1 MPKLWLA
8 KPDKKIIQRLNGIE
22 NLQGTFNY
30 MNQNQITF
38 DVNSHIF
45 DEMTQEQKK
54 NPAIHKVKNK
64 YLIKFVYNG
73 QEDWFVINN
82 KSEQAQEKDYI
93 SITAD
98 YIGKELDT
106 KRIGDIEEIG
116 ITIESLFN
124 KFLPVVALN
133 WSVRHIDPKLAKV
146 KREYNLSDASVSSL
160 IEAVCEQTDAVVV
173 FHNFDRQLS
182 FIHRDNA
189 GKFKGLKV
197 KESTYL
203 KSFTD
208 TQNSADLVTRLYLM
222 GKDGLTINGINPA
235 GTSYIEDFSYFMKP
249 FERDSNR
256 RVIRH
261 SDYMSDALCH
271 ALLDYQEYFSNRQG
285 DYEKLSEDYEKLL
298 KEQLEEDFKL
308 SEISATLSN
317 LEERI
322 EVLKPRGG
330 YTEKRVRGNTSFNMM
345 YNTYYMMTIQNKG
358 SLARITV
365 EGKEYMVSP
374 NEYAYIK
381 IKTPSQVDV
390 GEATLSYP
398 VNILASNPNLVIGLS
413 TSSEEDF
420 KEEDVK
426 ELDKKYNVYKYRELY
441 ATQYAIVTA
450 VEKRVEIYNQNR
462 KDINDSLSVQ
472 SFFTP
477 ELLAERENFI
487 NDGMWREEN
496 HTDAKELLEDGRKQ
510 LAEKN
515 NVVRTTQVDIID
527 FVQSLEEE
535 DQKNW
540 DKLVAGD
547 KIRFSNDTYESNLE
561 AFISELS
568 ISFDENDVTLT
579 LSDVIDLS
587 DKSKGVANQLA
598 GFMSTA
604 NQVNKQ
610 KSQIDENAGK
620 TNEVLALL
628 EAEWDANKRRIL
640 AGNETVDIGAHGIKI
655 TSPTHPNEML
665 MAVAGVIAISDD
677 YGETFKQAINTRGVV
692 AERLIGKVILGTE
705 LVMENNSGT
714 MRFDDEGVRINA
726 SNFHLIADDGE
737 NYFDNLLKGIEQE
750 FVTYEEKIKEDIK
763 HQKESFESELADVS
777 KGLTEYTN
785 NLLDALADG
794 VLTAREIDMLKM
806 QMHMLEADYAQV
818 RRRVLPL
825 IQSTDVDPVLQYQL
839 YSRFYTFEDDY
850 RQLVDFIN
858 KLDKPQEIPI
868 NTIKKIKILLQRFK
882 PAIEEL
888 IGLVENTLEESQ
900 RNQIANAEYNSRTFS
915 ENLMVDLEDELSD
928 LNNALEGFDLSFKGA
943 LADGVLDMIERSQIS
958 DAMMR
963 MKSEKSDVDNRYVY
977 LSVHENIKNTSQLT
991 TLQNAK
997 RDYDTS
1003 FNTLINRINYI
1014 LAREKITV
1022 EMIEDYKT
1030 AYTEFTAAM
1039 VRYSAIYE
1047 ESLEYVQNRYA
1058 DTKAGEAQKYA
1069 DGLKLEV
1076 DADIKDV
1083 SDNVTAFAEDVYGA
1097 FKDGI
1102 ITEQERNRL
1111 DIHRKMLEKEKSDVI
1126 ERYNTIITSR
1136 YLQGFF
1142 DTEKLV
1148 QARALYG
1155 EVHADLLLQIE
1166 LAMMDDEITKE
1177 EADTAVR
1184 LFEEYVERLTEFS
1197 VQLEL
1202 AIAAIGHSKAVWQ
1215 TEEELKNYISVSVF
1229 NDEIAQMQATLDGH
1243 IMTWY
1248 YDYEPTLNNIPAKDW
1263 TTTEEK
1269 NAHVGDLFYHET
1281 EGFAYRF
1288 MKSGSTYKWEL
1299 IKDTEV
1305 TKALQD
1311 AQHALD
1317 LADDKRRVFVTTPKA
1332 PYDIGDLWIMGD
1344 GELMRARTARKESE
1358 SYSENDWIKATKYT
1372 DDTKAN
1378 AVENQLNIFQKNVNA
1393 ELEDLEDAYEAFKKT
1408 VEGAFRDGIIED
1420 YELKILLSQAQSLD
1434 REKADVDALYN
1445 QLLNRAD
1452 LTSSERST
1460 LVSKYNSFSST
1471 HQSLVSGIR
1480 LAIEDGKIS
1489 DEELEA
1495 VTIALENYP
1504 QALKD
1509 IREYLHKLINDVI
1522 TRVSEKADGALEG
1535 VKRFDTWKS
1544 SSFEVDSEKIATRV
1558 GESSWETKWFPEV
1571 NDKLTDIGSEN
1582 LIPYSSAQGIV
1593 DNWTTV
1599 EQGAER
1605 RTILTKPTSG
1615 TPAYQ
1620 NTARVYSSSVLADQ
1634 YFGVRSPRFPR
1645 DIIEGETYT
1654 LSLKTTNIA
1663 SAYDDM
1669 RYTYLMREGHSGT
1682 NQSLFSLKEWK
1693 STPITRPD
1701 GVSATLHTVTFKANF
1716 SGGAGIMIAT
1726 RSSSNVA
1733 AQFHLYE
1740 PMLVQGSVAPQWS
1753 ESPQDK
1759 VEVLNTEIKS
1769 NYSTTKQTK
1778 ELLGSYV
1785 TSTEMKGNLDKIAT
1799 YASSYSVGKGSAEFL
1814 REANG
1819 SVFDDAFSYEVTA
1832 HTPSVSDSLLVTVL
1846 NSKGKGKG
1854 WDVETLEEKGT
1865 TGSHPRIYFSGSY
1878 PAVTKWS
1885 TTTKSEVQVV
1895 YTKYAGSFTN
1905 LSKTNSMIEQK
1916 ADVITSRV
1924 ANIASNRPNIV
1935 PYTDFTV
1942 DSDKWGSTGK
1952 DSWYALNSST
1962 KLSLSWDNYLLGNN
1976 DSTATASFI
1985 GIFTPVFTQRVVSG
1999 REITL
2004 SFLGAYPGQVETFN
2018 RIALRNMDTGAY
2030 QWFNAQGSSNMDYT
2044 PVDQTNQPGYNHGL
2058 YSITVT
2064 PNFTGEARFLI
2075 GGFISGDPK
2084 AAWIRISNVKVEK
2097 AGNASAYTPSS
2108 NDANERWSQIQQTT
2122 DSITSEVGKK
2132 VGNNEIISKINQSA
2146 EKISIDANK
2155 IELTAGSSLRLAVD
2169 GINNLSVGEENL
2181 LTNTTVN
2188 SANLDELGSLR
2199 GTKSIVRV
2207 GGMDMFQVRTTSS
2220 TYTYYGVYLNRGSL
2234 SDAPHF
2240 SVKKGQEYVL
2250 SLVGH
2255 SSLTSGDFNYTYLY
2269 RDGSGSNQS
2278 LGTPKK
2284 YVVPDGTNGTHRFE
2298 WKFTANWDSDEA
2310 SILLGARVPERW
2322 QTTDAKWFRFA
2333 QPMLQAGNQFSGYQL
2348 SPRDVTTN
2356 NQIIS
2361 AINMDKSSMKISSD
2375 KLSISAKDI
2384 SIDGKTI
2391 DISSNSS
2398 VTSLKKDVTAASN
2411 AADAAHD
2418 QADRARNGN
2427 NIAAS
2432 LNLKGTTTTINGSKI
2447 DLVGDVSMVNG
2458 RTRIKTLDFNT
2469 ATASGGSGSS
2479 TLSLSRDTIELEG
2492 RYKRTWRGVTR
2503 TEDVFTRMRNGHL
2516 RFRNNSQN
2524 RSLYYSDFGISTY
2537 VDGEGDGDASGTLSF
2552 FDNTYSTVRGITMHS
2567 TFGVAALKSENNRV
2581 ILEAGKGNFIYAVT
2595 ERLRVIRNADRIDS
2609 YSEIQF
2615 SDGLANSIRVTD
2627 ERADFYIGV
2636 STNELRVTNNLRYN
2650 AGKIGWQPVHCA
2662 TLKTENAMVTESH
2675 SGVNAYF
2682 GVGTK
2687 RMRVTDNNGYNGG
2700 KTGYREIDA
2709 ADFNH
2714 ASSERFKRD
2723 ITEWDY
2729 SVLDILKNEVKI
2741 YQYKLKSDDDTENS
2755 MFRRGVILER
2765 ETPVEWVNG
2774 DTVRSYEMTTWAI
2787 KGIQE
2792 LGHENDELKKELYEA
2807 KKKNQE
2813 LEERLEKL
2821 EQILLK

>member
-8 KPDKKIIQRLNGIE
+8 KPNKKIIQRLNGIE

-271 ALLDYQEYFSNRQG
+271 ALLDYQEYFSNRREE
-285 DYEKLSEDYEKLL
+285 YEKLSEDYEKLL

-322 EVLKPRGG
+322 EILKPRGG
-330 YTEKRVRGNTSFNMM
+330 YTEKRVRNNTSFNMM

-365 EGKEYMVSP
+365 EGKEYMVNP

-420 KEEDVK
+420 REEDVK

-441 ATQYAIVTA
+441 AAQYAIVTA

-547 KIRFSNDTYESNLE
+547 KIRFSNDTYDSNLE

-763 HQKESFESELADVS
+763 QQKESFESELADVS
-777 KGLTEYTN
+777 EGLTNYTN
-785 NLLDALADG
+785 SLLDALADG
-794 VLTAREIDMLKM
+794 ILSAREIDMLKM

-943 LADGVLDMIERSQIS
+943 LADGVIDMIERSQIS

-1014 LAREKITV
+1014 LARDKVTP

-1030 AYTEFTAAM
+1030 AYAEFTAAM
-1039 VRYSAIYE
+1039 VKYSAIYE

-1058 DTKAGEAQKYA
+1058 DTKADEAQKYA

-1083 SDNVTAFAEDVYGA
+1083 SDNITAFAEDVYGA

-1102 ITEQERNRL
+1102 ITSQERNRL

-1148 QARALYG
+1148 QARARYG

-1184 LFEEYVERLTEFS
+1184 LFAEYVERLTEFS

-1344 GELMRARTARKESE
+1344 GELMRARTARKDSE
-1358 SYSENDWIKATKYT
+1358 SYVENDWIKATKYT

-1378 AVENQLNIFQKNVNA
+1378 AVENQLIIFQKNVNA
-1393 ELEDLEDAYEAFKKT
+1393 ELDDLSDTYEAFKKT
-1408 VEGAFRDGIIED
+1408 VEGTFKDGIIED

-1471 HQSLVSGIR
+1471 HQTLVSGIR

-1509 IREYLHKLINDVI
+1509 IREYLHKLISDVI

-1544 SSFEVDSEKIATRV
+1544 SSFETDVDKIATRV
-1558 GESSWETKWFPEV
+1558 GESSWEEKYLPIV
-1571 NDKLTDIGSEN
+1571 KDNVSGLGSEN
-1582 LIPYSSAQGIV
+1582 LVPYSNIV
-1593 DNWTTV
+1593 NYIDQWIATKSGS
-1599 EQGAER
+1599 GAPSL
-1605 RTILTKPTSG
+1605 IAPNSG
-1615 TPAYQ
+1615 NPAYDM
-1620 NTARVYSSSVLADQ
+1620 TARVYTSSIEPGQYLAI
-1634 YFGVRSPRFPR
+1634 RSKPFVKEVV
-1645 DIIEGETYT
+1645 EGETYT
-1654 LSLKTTNIA
+1654 LSFKTTNHA
-1663 SAYDDM
+1663 SSEVEM
-1669 RYTYLMREGHSGT
+1669 SYTYLMREASGL
-1682 NQSLFSLKEWK
+1682 NQGALNLKRKE
-1693 STPITRPD
+1693 ITRPD
-1701 GVSATLHTVTFKANF
+1701 GVLAYHHTLTFKANF
-1716 SGGAGIMIAT
+1716 SGKASLLLGTRAT
-1726 RSSSNVA
+1726 STAS
-1733 AQFHLYE
+1733 QFHIYE
-1740 PMLVQGSVAPQWS
+1740 VMFVQGSTAPVWS
-1753 ESPQDK
+1753 VSPEDMIQDFY
-1759 VEVLNTEIKS
+1759 NTEIKS
-1769 NYSTTKQTK
+1769 NYSTTTQTK

-1785 TSTEMKGNLDKIAT
+1785 TSTEMQGNLDKIAT
-1799 YASSYSVGKGSAEFL
+1799 GYGKYLVSNTQWKSLKEAGGSAV
-1814 REANG
+1814 
-1819 SVFDDAFSYEVTA
+1819 SDTFSYEVTA
-1832 HTPSVSDSLLVTVL
+1832 RRTS
-1846 NSKGKGKG
+1846 NSNTLFVAVFNSRGTGKG
-1854 WDVETLEEKGT
+1854 WDREILEQKGSTSWHPEIYSTSGGDIRVRLYGGSTAYEVE
-1865 TGSHPRIYFSGSY
+1865 
-1878 PAVTKWS
+1878 
-1885 TTTKSEVQVV
+1885 VV

-1905 LSKTNSMIEQK
+1905 LSKTSSMIEQK
-1916 ADVITSRV
+1916 AE
-1924 ANIASNRPNIV
+1924 
-1935 PYTDFTV
+1935 
-1942 DSDKWGSTGK
+1942 
-1952 DSWYALNSST
+1952 
-1962 KLSLSWDNYLLGNN
+1962 
-1976 DSTATASFI
+1976 
-1985 GIFTPVFTQRVVSG
+1985 
-1999 REITL
+1999 EI
-2004 SFLGAYPGQVETFN
+2004 N
-2018 RIALRNMDTGAY
+2018 
-2030 QWFNAQGSSNMDYT
+2030 
-2044 PVDQTNQPGYNHGL
+2044 
-2058 YSITVT
+2058 
-2064 PNFTGEARFLI
+2064 
-2075 GGFISGDPK
+2075 
-2084 AAWIRISNVKVEK
+2084 
-2097 AGNASAYTPSS
+2097 
-2108 NDANERWSQIQQTT
+2108 
-2122 DSITSEVGKK
+2122 SEVKKK
-2132 VGNNEIISKINQSA
+2132 VGNNEIISRINQSA
-2146 EKISIDANK
+2146 EKITIDANK
-2155 IELTAGSSLRLAVD
+2155 VNISGAS
-2169 GINNLSVGEENL
+2169 INISTNPAIKKLEKEEVGG
-2181 LTNTTVN
+2181 
-2188 SANLDELGSLR
+2188 ANLLR
-2199 GTKSIVRV
+2199 GTTVDKDNLKYLV
-2207 GGMDMFQVRTTSS
+2207 GVNGGTSNVAPTVSGLGGVPFYLIRETSGSSSSYISVRTNGDNS
-2220 TYTYYGVYLNRGSL
+2220 TIHIR
-2234 SDAPHF
+2234 
-2240 SVKKGQEYVL
+2240 KGQTYVL
-2250 SLVGH
+2250 SFVARK
-2255 SSLTSGDFNYTYLY
+2255 SSYTDDFRYTYLMRPNAEGANY
-2269 RDGSGSNQS
+2269 NLGSPTVTDCSYPNANRY
-2278 LGTPKK
+2278 T
-2284 YVVPDGTNGTHRFE
+2284 F
-2298 WKFTANWDSDEA
+2298 KFTAPWTSSNA
-2310 SILLGARVPERW
+2310 HLLLGLRPSYSGGS
-2322 QTTDAKWFRFA
+2322 QWFRYRELT
-2333 QPMLQAGNQFSGYQL
+2333 LQEGDKAGSYA
-2348 SPRDVTTN
+2348 PHPDEVITN
-2356 NQIIS
+2356 DTVVS
-2361 AINMDKSSMKISSD
+2361 SINLDKSGVQISG
-2375 KLSISAKDI
+2375 KL
-2384 SIDGKTI
+2384 
-2391 DISSNSS
+2391 
-2398 VTSLKKDVTAASN
+2398 
-2411 AADAAHD
+2411 
-2418 QADRARNGN
+2418 
-2427 NIAAS
+2427 
-2432 LNLKGTTTTINGSKI
+2432 I
-2447 DLVGDVSMVNG
+2447 DLVGDVDMLNG

-2650 AGKIGWQPVHCA
+2650 AGNIGWRPVHCA
-2662 TLKTENAMVTESH
+2662 TLKTESGMVTESH

-2774 DTVRSYEMTTWAI
+2774 ETVRSYEMITWAI

>member
-8 KPDKKIIQRLNGIE
+8 KPNKKIIQRLNGIE

-133 WSVRHIDPKLAKV
+133 WSVRHIDPKLAKI

-160 IEAVCEQTDAVVV
+160 IESVCEQTDAVVV

-330 YTEKRVRGNTSFNMM
+330 YTEKRVRNNTSFNMM

-374 NEYAYIK
+374 NEYAYVK

-420 KEEDVK
+420 REEDVK

-441 ATQYAIVTA
+441 AAQYAIVTA

-547 KIRFSNDTYESNLE
+547 KIRFSNDTYDSNLE

-579 LSDVIDLS
+579 LSDVIDLA

-737 NYFDNLLKGIEQE
+737 NYFDNLLQSIEQE

-763 HQKESFESELADVS
+763 QQKESFESELADVS

-785 NLLDALADG
+785 SLLDALADG
-794 VLTAREIDMLKM
+794 VLSAREIDMLKL

-818 RRRVLPL
+818 RRRVIPL
-825 IQSTDVDPVLQYQL
+825 IRSTDVDPVLQEEL
-839 YSRFYTFEDDY
+839 YVHFYRFEEDY
-850 RQLVDFIN
+850 NALVGFIN
-858 KLDKPQEIPI
+858 ELEKPQEVSEQTI
-868 NTIKKIKILLQRFK
+868 NKMKELLQRFK

-888 IGLVENTLEESQ
+888 IGLAEMNFEAIKN
-900 RNQIANAEYNSRTFS
+900 NQIANAEYNSRTFA
-915 ENLMVDLEDELSD
+915 ENLMADLEDEITD
-928 LNNALEGFDLSFKGA
+928 LNDALEGFDLSFKGA

-958 DAMMR
+958 DALMR
-963 MKSEKSDVDNRYVY
+963 MESEKTDVDNRYVY
-977 LSVHENIKNTSQLT
+977 LSVHENIKNTTQLT

-1014 LAREKITV
+1014 LARDKITP

-1030 AYTEFTAAM
+1030 AYADFATAM
-1039 VRYSAIYE
+1039 VKYSAIYE

-1083 SDNVTAFAEDVYGA
+1083 SDNVTAFADDVYGA

-1229 NDEIAQMQATLDGH
+1229 NDEIAQMQAALDGH

-1248 YDYEPTLNNIPAKDW
+1248 YDYEPTLNNIPAKEW
-1263 TTTEEK
+1263 TTIEEK
-1269 NAHVGDLFYHET
+1269 NAHIGDLFYHEK

-1317 LADDKRRVFVTTPKA
+1317 LADDKRRVFVTTPTA

-1358 SYSENDWIKATKYT
+1358 SYVEIDWIKATKYT

-1378 AVENQLNIFQKNVNA
+1378 AVENQLIIFQKNVNT
-1393 ELEDLEDAYEAFKKT
+1393 ELDDLSDTYEAFKKT
-1408 VEGAFRDGIIED
+1408 VEGTFKDGIIED

-1445 QLLNRAD
+1445 QLLNRTD
-1452 LTSSERST
+1452 LISSERST

-1471 HQSLVSGIR
+1471 HQTLVSGIR

-1509 IREYLHKLINDVI
+1509 IREYLHKLISDVI

-1544 SSFEVDSEKIATRV
+1544 SSFEVDTEKIASRV
-1558 GESSWETKWFPEV
+1558 GESTWEEKYLPTINEKV
-1571 NDKLTDIGSEN
+1571 SGIGSEN
-1582 LIPYSSAQGIV
+1582 LVPFAHAVKYRDKWRAISQGSANLPQIV
-1593 DNWTTV
+1593 APETGNSAYDNTT
-1599 EQGAER
+1599 
-1605 RTILTKPTSG
+1605 
-1615 TPAYQ
+1615 
-1620 NTARVYSSSVLADQ
+1620 RVYVSGISVGD
-1634 YFGVRSPRFPR
+1634 YFGVRSGDLTE
-1645 DIIEGETYT
+1645 DILEGETY
-1654 LSLKTTNIA
+1654 SISFKTTNHA
-1663 SAYDDM
+1663 SSDTGM
-1669 RYTYLMREGHSGT
+1669 TYTYLMNNDTSKP
-1682 NQSLFSLKEWK
+1682 NQILWQRMTTEE
-1693 STPITRPD
+1693 TTRLD
-1701 GVSATLHTVTFKANF
+1701 GVIAYHHKLTFKANF
-1716 SGGAGIMIAT
+1716 SGVAHLMIAT
-1726 RSSSNVA
+1726 RSTSDVA
-1733 AQFHLYE
+1733 SQFHFYDVI
-1740 PMLVQGSVAPQWS
+1740 LVRGSQIPAWS
-1753 ESPQDK
+1753 ASSQDAAK
-1759 VEVLNTEIKS
+1759 DAIETYNTHIKS

-1778 ELLGSYV
+1778 ELLGNYV
-1785 TSTEMKGNLDKIAT
+1785 TSTEMQGNLDKIAT
-1799 YASSYSVGKGSAEFL
+1799 YAGEYTVVGHNFYNLK
-1814 REANG
+1814 EANG
-1819 SVFDDAFSYEVTA
+1819 SNFDDAFSYEVTA
-1832 HTPSVSDSLLVTVL
+1832 RSQALSDSLGVYIL
-1846 NSKGKGKG
+1846 NSQGKGKG
-1854 WDVETLEEKGT
+1854 WELETLEEKGT
-1865 TGSHPRIYFSGSY
+1865 TGKHPSVKLHNGIPVIG
-1878 PAVTKWS
+1878 TKNSS
-1885 TTTKSEVQVV
+1885 TTDVV
-1895 YTKYAGSFTN
+1895 DVIYTKYAGSFTN
-1905 LSKTNSMIEQK
+1905 LSKTSSMIEQK
-1916 ADVITSRV
+1916 AD
-1924 ANIASNRPNIV
+1924 
-1935 PYTDFTV
+1935 
-1942 DSDKWGSTGK
+1942 
-1952 DSWYALNSST
+1952 
-1962 KLSLSWDNYLLGNN
+1962 
-1976 DSTATASFI
+1976 
-1985 GIFTPVFTQRVVSG
+1985 
-1999 REITL
+1999 EI
-2004 SFLGAYPGQVETFN
+2004 N
-2018 RIALRNMDTGAY
+2018 
-2030 QWFNAQGSSNMDYT
+2030 
-2044 PVDQTNQPGYNHGL
+2044 
-2058 YSITVT
+2058 
-2064 PNFTGEARFLI
+2064 
-2075 GGFISGDPK
+2075 
-2084 AAWIRISNVKVEK
+2084 
-2097 AGNASAYTPSS
+2097 
-2108 NDANERWSQIQQTT
+2108 
-2122 DSITSEVGKK
+2122 SEVKKK
-2132 VGNNEIISKINQSA
+2132 VGNDEIISRINQSA
-2146 EKISIDANK
+2146 EKVSIDADK
-2155 IELTAGSSLRLAVD
+2155 ISLTAGSSLKLAVD
-2169 GINNLSVGEENL
+2169 NALRGGSAGVNLIGNTDFWINYDDFERTHTVSNTDETLKKSIILNTGFGKGWVRFKRVDGALSYMWTRRSGRNYFSLTKGRTYTFSTLAATNWDNELNYVHIRGEDSPNVTQTLHGTSSDVTRTRERIG
-2181 LTNTTVN
+2181 TVN
-2188 SANLDELGSLR
+2188 GR
-2199 GTKSIVRV
+2199 GVYKH
-2207 GGMDMFQVRTTSS
+2207 
-2220 TYTYYGVYLNRGSL
+2220 TYTFKANFTTNRGLMIFGLNNS
-2234 SDAPHF
+2234 A
-2240 SVKKGQEYVL
+2240 E
-2250 SLVGH
+2250 
-2255 SSLTSGDFNYTYLY
+2255 T
-2269 RDGSGSNQS
+2269 
-2278 LGTPKK
+2278 
-2284 YVVPDGTNGTHRFE
+2284 TNGFYLSE
-2298 WKFTANWDSDEA
+2298 WKLEEGDVAT
-2310 SILLGARVPERW
+2310 PYQERL
-2322 QTTDAKWFRFA
+2322 T
-2333 QPMLQAGNQFSGYQL
+2333 GN
-2348 SPRDVTTN
+2348 N
-2356 NQIIS
+2356 IIS
-2361 AINMDKSSMKISSD
+2361 QINADETSMVISSS
-2375 KLSISAKDI
+2375 KVSITADDI
-2384 SIDGKTI
+2384 NIDGKTI
-2391 DISSNSS
+2391 QIGSNPAITELKSDVSSASGLAS
-2398 VTSLKKDVTAASN
+2398 TAKTQ
-2411 AADAAHD
+2411 ADAA
-2418 QADRARNGN
+2418 RVGS
-2427 NIAAS
+2427 NI
-2432 LNLKGTTTTINGSKI
+2432 
-2447 DLVGDVSMVNG
+2447 
-2458 RTRIKTLDFNT
+2458 
-2469 ATASGGSGSS
+2469 
-2479 TLSLSRDTIELEG
+2479 
-2492 RYKRTWRGVTR
+2492 
-2503 TEDVFTRMRNGHL
+2503 
-2516 RFRNNSQN
+2516 
-2524 RSLYYSDFGISTY
+2524 
-2537 VDGEGDGDASGTLSF
+2537 
-2552 FDNTYSTVRGITMHS
+2552 
-2567 TFGVAALKSENNRV
+2567 
-2581 ILEAGKGNFIYAVT
+2581 
-2595 ERLRVIRNADRIDS
+2595 
-2609 YSEIQF
+2609 
-2615 SDGLANSIRVTD
+2615 ANSINNASTSVRIMGDHINLDGNVTFSNTAA
-2627 ERADFYIGV
+2627 RATRGNTAYSRTADYEKGTRQISPNTMSDYGMTTISGGKIQTDQMTAKRINIVRDDGV
-2636 STNELRVTNNLRYN
+2636 AVTNNGRLKNDFIVASFSPNFMSQPRAGGN
-2650 AGKIGWQPVHCA
+2650 ASWDIFYQRGQWWTFNKY
-2662 TLKTENAMVTESH
+2662 E
-2675 SGVNAYF
+2675 
-2682 GVGTK
+2682 
-2687 RMRVTDNNGYNGG
+2687 NGYNR
-2700 KTGYREIDA
+2700 TEPRTFNAYS
-2709 ADFNH
+2709 FNH
-2714 ASSERFKRD
+2714 SARYLMIEMAINSPSDGTGLFIEVSEFSTPSGVTSFGAVSRGWNKNEANGGYYTFQIDLGKPSFKRRNFYLKAWPNHQG
-2723 ITEWDY
+2723 TNA
-2729 SVLDILKNEVKI
+2729 SVAQFRILRMTQN
-2741 YQYKLKSDDDTENS
+2741 DDS
-2755 MFRRGVILER
+2755 
-2765 ETPVEWVNG
+2765 W
-2774 DTVRSYEMTTWAI
+2774 Y
-2787 KGIQE
+2787 
-2792 LGHENDELKKELYEA
+2792 
-2807 KKKNQE
+2807 
-2813 LEERLEKL
+2813 
-2821 EQILLK
+2821 

>member
-1 MPKLWLA
+1 MSFQITQERPKPKMWLA
-8 KPDKKIIQRLNGIE
+8 KPNKQIIQRLNGIE

-38 DVNSHIF
+38 DVNSHMF
-45 DEMTQEQKK
+45 DEITQEQKK

-98 YIGKELDT
+98 YIGKELDS

-116 ITIESLFN
+116 ITIGSLFN

-133 WSVRHIDPKLAKV
+133 WSVRHIDPKLAKI

-197 KESTYL
+197 KETTYL

-208 TQNSADLVTRLYLM
+208 TQNSSDLITRLYLM

-235 GTSYIEDFSYFMKP
+235 GTSYIEDFSYFMRP

-330 YTEKRVRGNTSFNMM
+330 YTEKIVRNNTSFDMM
-345 YNTYYMMTIQNKG
+345 YNTYYMMAIQNKG
-358 SLARITV
+358 SLARLTV
-365 EGKEYMVSP
+365 EGKDYLINP

-390 GEATLSYP
+390 GEATLNYP
-398 VNILASNPNLVIGLS
+398 VSILASNPNLVIGLS
-413 TSSEEDF
+413 TSSEDDF
-420 KEEDVK
+420 REEDVK

-441 ATQYAIVTA
+441 AAQYAIVTA
-450 VEKRVEIYNQNR
+450 VEKRVEAYNRDR
-462 KDINDSLSVQ
+462 KNINDSLSVQ

-477 ELLAERENFI
+477 QLLAERENFN

-547 KIRFSNDTYESNLE
+547 KIRFSNDTYDSNLE
-561 AFISELS
+561 AFISEL
-568 ISFDENDVTLT
+568 IINFDDNDVSLT

-640 AGNETVDIGAHGIKI
+640 AGNETVDIGSHGIKI

-714 MRFDDEGVRINA
+714 FRFDDEGVRINA

-763 HQKESFESELADVS
+763 YQKESFESELADVS

-785 NLLDALADG
+785 SLLDALADG
-794 VLTAREIDMLKM
+794 VLSAREIDMLKM
-806 QMHMLEADYAQV
+806 QMYMLEADYAQV
-818 RRRVLPL
+818 RRRVIPL
-825 IQSTDVDPVLQYQL
+825 VQSTDVDPTLQQQL
-839 YSRFYTFEDDY
+839 YSRFNTFEYDY

-858 KLDKPQEIPI
+858 ELDKPQEIPTE
-868 NTIKKIKILLQRFK
+868 TIEEMKVLLQRFK
-882 PAIEEL
+882 PSIEEL
-888 IGLVENTLEESQ
+888 IGLAETSLEEIQ

-928 LNNALEGFDLSFKGA
+928 LSDALEGFDLSFKGA
-943 LADGVLDMIERSQIS
+943 LSDGVLDMIERSQIS
-958 DAMMR
+958 DALMR
-963 MKSEKSDVDNRYVY
+963 MESEKSDVDNRYVY
-977 LSVHENIKNTSQLT
+977 LSAHEKIRNTSQLT

-997 RDYDTS
+997 REYDTA

-1014 LAREKITV
+1014 LARDKITP
-1022 EMIEDYKT
+1022 EMIEDYKI
-1030 AYTEFTAAM
+1030 AYEGFATAM
-1039 VRYSAIYE
+1039 VQYSAVYE

-1058 DTKAGEAQKYA
+1058 DTKAEEAQKYA

-1083 SDNVTAFAEDVYGA
+1083 SGNIASFAEDVYGA

-1148 QARALYG
+1148 QARARYG
-1155 EVHADLLLQIE
+1155 EIHADLLLQIE

-1269 NAHVGDLFYHET
+1269 NAHIGDLFYHET

-1288 MKSGSTYKWEL
+1288 MKSGASYKWEL

-1317 LADDKRRVFVTTPKA
+1317 LADNKRRVFVTTPSA

-1344 GELMRARTARKESE
+1344 GELMRARVARKESE
-1358 SYSENDWIKATKYT
+1358 SYVENDWIKATKYT

-1378 AVENQLNIFQKNVNA
+1378 AVENQLNVFQRNVNA
-1393 ELEDLEDAYEAFKKT
+1393 EFDDLHDTYEAFKKT
-1408 VEGAFRDGIIED
+1408 IEGTFKDGIIED

-1434 REKADVDALYN
+1434 REKADIDVLYN

-1460 LVSKYNSFSST
+1460 LVTRYNSFTST

-1489 DEELEA
+1489 DEELAA
-1495 VTIALENYP
+1495 VTRALEDYP
-1504 QALKD
+1504 VALKE

-1522 TRVSEKADGALEG
+1522 TRVSDKANDALEG
-1535 VKRFDTWKS
+1535 VQRFDTWKS
-1544 SSFEVDSEKIATRV
+1544 SSFEVDVDKIATRV
-1558 GESSWETKWFPEV
+1558 GESSWEEKYLPIV
-1571 NDKLTDIGSEN
+1571 NENISNIGSEN
-1582 LIPYSSAQGIV
+1582 LIPYSHIV
-1593 DNWTTV
+1593 NYIDQWDTV
-1599 EQGAER
+1599 EQGSDR
-1605 RTILTKPTSG
+1605 RVRLTAPSTG
-1615 TPAYQ
+1615 NAVYDA
-1620 NTARVYSSSVLADQ
+1620 TARVYSPSVLAEQ
-1634 YFGVRSPRFPR
+1634 FFGVRSKPFVK
-1645 DIIEGETYT
+1645 DVIEGQTYT
-1654 LSLKTTNIA
+1654 LSFKTTNHA
-1663 SAYDDM
+1663 SSYTDM
-1669 RYTYLMREGHSGT
+1669 RYTYLMREASGN
-1682 NQSLFSLKEWK
+1682 NQGSLNLKTTE
-1693 STPITRPD
+1693 ITRAD
-1701 GVSATLHTVTFKANF
+1701 GVLAYHHTVTFKANF
-1716 SGGAGIMIAT
+1716 SGKASIMIAT
-1726 RSSSNVA
+1726 RSTSDVA

-1740 PMLVQGSVAPQWS
+1740 PMFVQGKTVPQWTS
-1753 ESPQDK
+1753 SPNDQIQDFY
-1759 VEVLNTEIKS
+1759 NTEIKS
-1769 NYSTTKQTK
+1769 NYSTTTQTK

-1785 TSTEMKGNLDKIAT
+1785 TSTEMQGNLDKVAT
-1799 YASSYSVGKGSAEFL
+1799 GYGQYLVSNTEWKSL
-1814 REANG
+1814 REAGG
-1819 SVFDDAFSYEVTA
+1819 SAVSDTFSYEVTA
-1832 HTPSVSDSLLVTVL
+1832 RRTT
-1846 NSKGKGKG
+1846 NSNTLFVAVFNSRGTGNG
-1854 WDVETLEEKGT
+1854 WDREILEQKGSTSWHPEVYNTAGGDIRVRLYGGSTAYEVE
-1865 TGSHPRIYFSGSY
+1865 
-1878 PAVTKWS
+1878 
-1885 TTTKSEVQVV
+1885 VV

-1905 LSKTNSMIEQK
+1905 LSKTSSMIEQK
-1916 ADVITSRV
+1916 AD
-1924 ANIASNRPNIV
+1924 
-1935 PYTDFTV
+1935 
-1942 DSDKWGSTGK
+1942 
-1952 DSWYALNSST
+1952 
-1962 KLSLSWDNYLLGNN
+1962 
-1976 DSTATASFI
+1976 
-1985 GIFTPVFTQRVVSG
+1985 
-1999 REITL
+1999 EI
-2004 SFLGAYPGQVETFN
+2004 N
-2018 RIALRNMDTGAY
+2018 
-2030 QWFNAQGSSNMDYT
+2030 
-2044 PVDQTNQPGYNHGL
+2044 
-2058 YSITVT
+2058 
-2064 PNFTGEARFLI
+2064 
-2075 GGFISGDPK
+2075 
-2084 AAWIRISNVKVEK
+2084 
-2097 AGNASAYTPSS
+2097 
-2108 NDANERWSQIQQTT
+2108 
-2122 DSITSEVGKK
+2122 SEVSKK
-2132 VGNNEIISKINQSA
+2132 VGNDEIISRINQSA
-2146 EKISIDANK
+2146 EKITINASKVNISGASIN
-2155 IELTAGSSLRLAVD
+2155 ISSNPAITKLEKEE
-2169 GINNLSVGEENL
+2169 VGG
-2181 LTNTTVN
+2181 
-2188 SANLDELGSLR
+2188 ANLLR
-2199 GTKSIVRV
+2199 GTTVDKDNLKYLV
-2207 GGMDMFQVRTTSS
+2207 GINGGTSNVAPTVSTLDGVPYFLVKEVTGGTSSSYISVRTNGDNS
-2220 TYTYYGVYLNRGSL
+2220 TLHIR
-2234 SDAPHF
+2234 
-2240 SVKKGQEYVL
+2240 KGQTYVL
-2250 SLVGH
+2250 SFVARK
-2255 SSLTSGDFNYTYLY
+2255 SSRTNNFGYTYLMRPNAEGANY
-2269 RDGSGSNQS
+2269 NLGSPTVTDCSYPNANRY
-2278 LGTPKK
+2278 T
-2284 YVVPDGTNGTHRFE
+2284 F
-2298 WKFTANWDSDEA
+2298 KFTAPWTTSDGYL
-2310 SILLGARVPERW
+2310 LLGLHPSYSGGG
-2322 QTTDAKWFRFA
+2322 QWFRYRELT
-2333 QPMLQAGNQFSGYQL
+2333 LQEGDKAGSYA
-2348 SPRDVTTN
+2348 PHPDEVITN
-2356 NQIIS
+2356 DTVVS
-2361 AINMDKSSMKISSD
+2361 SINLDKSGVQISG
-2375 KLSISAKDI
+2375 KL
-2384 SIDGKTI
+2384 
-2391 DISSNSS
+2391 
-2398 VTSLKKDVTAASN
+2398 
-2411 AADAAHD
+2411 
-2418 QADRARNGN
+2418 
-2427 NIAAS
+2427 
-2432 LNLKGTTTTINGSKI
+2432 I

-2458 RTRIKTLDFNT
+2458 NVKVRQLS
-2469 ATASGGSGSS
+2469 ATSGGN
-2479 TLSLSRDTIELEG
+2479 TLT
-2492 RYKRTWRGVTR
+2492 
-2503 TEDVFTRMRNGHL
+2503 MNGNTL
-2516 RFRNNSQN
+2516 
-2524 RSLYYSDFGISTY
+2524 TM
-2537 VDGEGDGDASGTLSF
+2537 DGNTGTLTMGN
-2552 FDNTYSTVRGITMHS
+2552 DGITYRNSGGGIRYEMNENFVRSS
-2567 TFGVAALKSENNRV
+2567 TFGTTTANIYMAASAGYEARFVDIRDVPGGGTVSDYRYIDTRANVAYVNGVANNTRYGSHLDLGADGLVRIMNNGRTTYGTMRAAGIEAEFLDLRSSSGQSNLYIRPERNSEVRITATGTTTTYV
-2581 ILEAGKGNFIYAVT
+2581 G
-2595 ERLRVIRNADRIDS
+2595 LRARSLMANSLFSNTTSNLYLRADN
-2609 YSEIQF
+2609 EIQATSHGSTSTYRDVRMNNGQF
-2615 SDGLANSIRVTD
+2615 HGHIAHHESGSGW
-2627 ERADFYIGV
+2627 FYIGAGEKSGV
-2636 STNELRVTNNLRYN
+2636 RFTNNNWSDSGYKDIQFKEWKAWSAEEAKKEITDWNYN
-2650 AGKIGWQPVHCA
+2650 
-2662 TLKTENAMVTESH
+2662 
-2675 SGVNAYF
+2675 
-2682 GVGTK
+2682 
-2687 RMRVTDNNGYNGG
+2687 
-2700 KTGYREIDA
+2700 
-2709 ADFNH
+2709 
-2714 ASSERFKRD
+2714 
-2723 ITEWDY
+2723 
-2729 SVLDILKNEVKI
+2729 VLDVYRDEL
-2741 YQYKLKSDDDTENS
+2741 KLKQFKFKSEDEGL
-2755 MFRRGVILER
+2755 FHRGIVLRTNPNED
-2765 ETPVEWVNG
+2765 EFPVEWRNEDSFNG
-2774 DTVRSYEMTTWAI
+2774 NEVMWWNVKAV
-2787 KGIQE
+2787 QE
-2792 LGHENDELKKELYEA
+2792 LAHENDELKA
-2807 KKKNQE
+2807 KNEE

>member
-116 ITIESLFN
+116 ITIGSLFN

-133 WSVRHIDPKLAKV
+133 WSVRYIDPKLAKV

-160 IEAVCEQTDAVVV
+160 IESVCEQTDAVVV

-374 NEYAYIK
+374 NEYAYVK

-420 KEEDVK
+420 REEDVK

-441 ATQYAIVTA
+441 AAQHAIVTA

-763 HQKESFESELADVS
+763 QQKESFESELADVS
-777 KGLTEYTN
+777 EGLTNYTN
-785 NLLDALADG
+785 SLLDALADG
-794 VLTAREIDMLKM
+794 ILSAREIDMLKM

-818 RRRVLPL
+818 RRRIVPL
-825 IQSTDVDPVLQYQL
+825 IRSTDVDPVVQEEL
-839 YSRFYTFEDDY
+839 YVHFNRFEVDY
-850 RQLVDFIN
+850 NALVAFI
-858 KLDKPQEIPI
+858 KELEKPQEVSEQTI
-868 NTIKKIKILLQRFK
+868 NKMKELLQRFK

-888 IGLVENTLEESQ
+888 IGLAELSLEDIQ
-900 RNQIANAEYNSRTFS
+900 KNQIANAEYNSRTFA
-915 ENLMVDLEDELSD
+915 ENLMADLEDEITD
-928 LNNALEGFDLSFKGA
+928 LNEALEGFDLSFKGA

-958 DAMMR
+958 DALMR
-963 MKSEKSDVDNRYVY
+963 MESEKSDVDNRYVY
-977 LSVHENIKNTSQLT
+977 LSVHENIRGTDQLT

-997 RDYDTS
+997 REYDTS

-1022 EMIEDYKT
+1022 DMIEDYKT
-1030 AYTEFTAAM
+1030 AYAEFTTAM
-1039 VRYSAIYE
+1039 VQYSAIYE

-1184 LFEEYVERLTEFS
+1184 LFAEYVERLTEFS

-1248 YDYEPTLNNIPAKDW
+1248 YDYEPTLNNIPAKEW

-1269 NAHVGDLFYHET
+1269 NAHIGDLFYHES

-1317 LADDKRRVFVTTPKA
+1317 LADDKRRVFVTTPTA

-1358 SYSENDWIKATKYT
+1358 SYVEIDWIKATKYT

-1378 AVENQLNIFQKNVNA
+1378 AVENQLIIFQKNVNT
-1393 ELEDLEDAYEAFKKT
+1393 ELDDLSDTYEAFKKT
-1408 VEGAFRDGIIED
+1408 VEGTFKDGIIED

-1471 HQSLVSGIR
+1471 HQTLVSGIR

-1495 VTIALENYP
+1495 VTRALENYP
-1504 QALKD
+1504 LALKD

-1535 VKRFDTWKS
+1535 VQRFDTWKS

-1599 EQGAER
+1599 EQGADR

-1620 NTARVYSSSVLADQ
+1620 NTARVYSASVLADQ

-1654 LSLKTTNIA
+1654 LSFKTTNIA
-1663 SAYDDM
+1663 SAYTDM

-1682 NQSLFSLKEWK
+1682 NQGSFNLK

-1701 GVSATLHTVTFKANF
+1701 GVSATLHTVTFKASF

-1726 RSSSNVA
+1726 RSNSDIA

-1819 SVFDDAFSYEVTA
+1819 SLFDDAYSYEITA
-1832 HTPSVSDSLLVTVL
+1832 HTSSVSDSLVVAIL

-1854 WDVETLEEKGT
+1854 WDLEILEEKGT
-1865 TGSHPRIYFSGSY
+1865 TGSHPRIYFSGSS
-1878 PAVTKWS
+1878 PAITKWT
-1885 TTTKSEVQVV
+1885 TTTKSEVQVI

-1924 ANIASNRPNIV
+1924 ANISSNRPNIV

-1942 DSDKWGSTGK
+1942 DSDRWGSSGQ
-1952 DSWYALNSST
+1952 SNWYALNAET

-1976 DSTATASFI
+1976 DSTATNPFI
-1985 GIFTPVFTQRVVSG
+1985 GIFTPVFTQNVVSG

-2004 SFLGAYPGQVETFN
+2004 SFLGAYPGTVQGFN
-2018 RIALRNMDTGAY
+2018 RIALRNMDTGTY
-2030 QWFNAQGSSNMDYT
+2030 QWFSAPGSTVMEYI
-2044 PVDQTNQPGYNHGL
+2044 PVDQTNQPGFGHGL
-2058 YSITVT
+2058 YTLTVT
-2064 PNFTGEARFLI
+2064 PNFTGQARFLI
-2075 GGFISGDPK
+2075 GGHISGDPT

-2122 DSITSEVGKK
+2122 NGISLEVGKK
-2132 VGNNEIISKINQSA
+2132 VGNNEIISKINQSS
-2146 EKISIDANK
+2146 EKVSIDADK
-2155 IELTAGSSLRLAVD
+2155 ISLTAGSSLRLAVD
-2169 GINNLSVGEENL
+2169 NALRGGSAGVNLIGNTDFWINYDDFERTHTVSNTDETVRQSIILNTGFGKGWVRFKRADGALSYMWTRRSGRNYFSLTKGRTYTFSTLAATNWNNELNYVHIRGEDSPNVTQTLHGTSSDVTRTRERIG
-2181 LTNTTVN
+2181 TVN
-2188 SANLDELGSLR
+2188 GR
-2199 GTKSIVRV
+2199 GVYKH
-2207 GGMDMFQVRTTSS
+2207 
-2220 TYTYYGVYLNRGSL
+2220 TYTFKADFSTNRGLMIFGLNNSAETSNGFYL
-2234 SDAPHF
+2234 S
-2240 SVKKGQEYVL
+2240 
-2250 SLVGH
+2250 
-2255 SSLTSGDFNYTYLY
+2255 
-2269 RDGSGSNQS
+2269 
-2278 LGTPKK
+2278 
-2284 YVVPDGTNGTHRFE
+2284 E
-2298 WKFTANWDSDEA
+2298 WKLEEGDVAT
-2310 SILLGARVPERW
+2310 PYQERL
-2322 QTTDAKWFRFA
+2322 T
-2333 QPMLQAGNQFSGYQL
+2333 GN
-2348 SPRDVTTN
+2348 N
-2356 NQIIS
+2356 IIS
-2361 AINMDKSSMKISSD
+2361 QINADETSMVISSA
-2375 KLSISAKDI
+2375 KVSITADDI
-2384 SIDGKTI
+2384 NIDGKTI
-2391 DISSNSS
+2391 QIGSNPAIK
-2398 VTSLKKDVTAASN
+2398 SLKDDVNDAQSTASTAKTQ
-2411 AADAAHD
+2411 ADAA
-2418 QADRARNGN
+2418 RVGS
-2427 NIAAS
+2427 NI
-2432 LNLKGTTTTINGSKI
+2432 
-2447 DLVGDVSMVNG
+2447 
-2458 RTRIKTLDFNT
+2458 
-2469 ATASGGSGSS
+2469 
-2479 TLSLSRDTIELEG
+2479 
-2492 RYKRTWRGVTR
+2492 
-2503 TEDVFTRMRNGHL
+2503 
-2516 RFRNNSQN
+2516 
-2524 RSLYYSDFGISTY
+2524 
-2537 VDGEGDGDASGTLSF
+2537 
-2552 FDNTYSTVRGITMHS
+2552 
-2567 TFGVAALKSENNRV
+2567 
-2581 ILEAGKGNFIYAVT
+2581 
-2595 ERLRVIRNADRIDS
+2595 
-2609 YSEIQF
+2609 
-2615 SDGLANSIRVTD
+2615 ANSINNASTSVRIMGDHINLTGNVTFEAID
-2627 ERADFYIGV
+2627 TERKGLKTGKTNVHPNILSDWGMTSISGGKIQTDQMTAKRINIVRDDGV
-2636 STNELRVTNNLRYN
+2636 AVTNNGRLKNDFIVASFSPNYMSQPRANGGN
-2650 AGKIGWQPVHCA
+2650 ASWDIFYQRGQWWTFNKY
-2662 TLKTENAMVTESH
+2662 E
-2675 SGVNAYF
+2675 
-2682 GVGTK
+2682 
-2687 RMRVTDNNGYNGG
+2687 NGYNR
-2700 KTGYREIDA
+2700 TEPRTFNAYS
-2709 ADFNH
+2709 FNH
-2714 ASSERFKRD
+2714 SARYLMIEMAINSPSDGTGLFIEVSEFSTPSGVTSFGAVSRGWTKNEANGGYYTFQIDLGKPSFKRRNFYLKAWPSSQG
-2723 ITEWDY
+2723 TNA
-2729 SVLDILKNEVKI
+2729 SVAQFRILRMTQN
-2741 YQYKLKSDDDTENS
+2741 DDS
-2755 MFRRGVILER
+2755 
-2765 ETPVEWVNG
+2765 W
-2774 DTVRSYEMTTWAI
+2774 Y
-2787 KGIQE
+2787 
-2792 LGHENDELKKELYEA
+2792 
-2807 KKKNQE
+2807 
-2813 LEERLEKL
+2813 
-2821 EQILLK
+2821 

>member
-116 ITIESLFN
+116 ITIGSLFN

-133 WSVRHIDPKLAKV
+133 WSVRYIDPKLAKV
-146 KREYNLSDASVSSL
+146 KREYNLSDASVSSM
-160 IEAVCEQTDAVVV
+160 IEAVCEQTDAVAV
-173 FHNFDRQLS
+173 FHNFDRQIS

-330 YTEKRVRGNTSFNMM
+330 YTEKRVRNNTSFNMM

-365 EGKEYMVSP
+365 EGKEYMVNP

-420 KEEDVK
+420 REEDVK

-763 HQKESFESELADVS
+763 QQKESFESELADVS
-777 KGLTEYTN
+777 EGLTNYTN
-785 NLLDALADG
+785 SLLDALADG
-794 VLTAREIDMLKM
+794 ILSAREIDMLKM

-818 RRRVLPL
+818 RRRIVPL
-825 IQSTDVDPVLQYQL
+825 IRSTDVDPVVQEEL
-839 YSRFYTFEDDY
+839 YVHFNRFEVDY
-850 RQLVDFIN
+850 NALVAFI
-858 KLDKPQEIPI
+858 KELEKPQEVSEQTI
-868 NTIKKIKILLQRFK
+868 NKMKELLQRFK

-888 IGLVENTLEESQ
+888 IGLAELSLEDIQ
-900 RNQIANAEYNSRTFS
+900 KNQIANAEYNSRTFA
-915 ENLMVDLEDELSD
+915 ENLMADLEDEITD
-928 LNNALEGFDLSFKGA
+928 LNEALEGFDLSFKGA

-958 DAMMR
+958 DALMR
-963 MKSEKSDVDNRYVY
+963 MESEKTDVDNRYVY
-977 LSVHENIKNTSQLT
+977 LSVHENIRGTDQLT

-997 RDYDTS
+997 REYDTS

-1022 EMIEDYKT
+1022 DMIEDYKT
-1030 AYTEFTAAM
+1030 AYAGFTAAM
-1039 VRYSAIYE
+1039 VKYSAIYE

-1155 EVHADLLLQIE
+1155 EIHADLLLQIE

-1184 LFEEYVERLTEFS
+1184 LFAEYVERLTEFS

-1269 NAHVGDLFYHET
+1269 NSHIGDLFYHES

-1317 LADDKRRVFVTTPKA
+1317 LADNKRRVFVATPTA

-1358 SYSENDWIKATKYT
+1358 SYVEIDWIKATKYT

-1378 AVENQLNIFQKNVNA
+1378 AVENQLIIFQKNVNA
-1393 ELEDLEDAYEAFKKT
+1393 ELDDLSDTYEAFKKT
-1408 VEGAFRDGIIED
+1408 IEGAFKDGIIED

-1452 LTSSERST
+1452 LISSERST

-1509 IREYLHKLINDVI
+1509 IREYLHKLISDVI

-1558 GESSWETKWFPEV
+1558 GESSWEEKYLPIVNENIDNIQVGGVNIANWTDTTTKNKEKMPLVGRTNELSLVTLQGEKFFQARVIESLDSTNSMGVYVGRQYNTAGFNSYFDIEQGQEYTLTLRGDHSSTVEPFSYVYIMRDDNLENPDSTTSGNNQGVSRALVDRVNVETGYGSRYKFTFTANWSSRKAYLLIGTNKKAGYPNSTSYWFRFKEIQLEKG
-1571 NDKLTDIGSEN
+1571 NKATDYKLSQKDQEDKLD
-1582 LIPYSSAQGIV
+1582 
-1593 DNWTTV
+1593 
-1599 EQGAER
+1599 GA
-1605 RTILTKPTSG
+1605 I
-1615 TPAYQ
+1615 
-1620 NTARVYSSSVLADQ
+1620 
-1634 YFGVRSPRFPR
+1634 
-1645 DIIEGETYT
+1645 
-1654 LSLKTTNIA
+1654 
-1663 SAYDDM
+1663 DDF
-1669 RYTYLMREGHSGT
+1669 Y
-1682 NQSLFSLKEWK
+1682 
-1693 STPITRPD
+1693 
-1701 GVSATLHTVTFKANF
+1701 
-1716 SGGAGIMIAT
+1716 
-1726 RSSSNVA
+1726 
-1733 AQFHLYE
+1733 
-1740 PMLVQGSVAPQWS
+1740 
-1753 ESPQDK
+1753 
-1759 VEVLNTEIKS
+1759 NTEIKS
-1769 NYSTTKQTK
+1769 NYSTTTQTK

-1785 TSTEMKGNLDKIAT
+1785 TSTEMQGNLDKIAT
-1799 YASSYSVGKGSAEFL
+1799 YAGEYTIVGYNYYRLK
-1814 REANG
+1814 EANG
-1819 SVFDDAFSYEVTA
+1819 SDFDDAFSYEVTA
-1832 HTPSVSDSLLVTVL
+1832 RSQALNDSLGVYIL
-1846 NSKGKGKG
+1846 NSKGKGNG
-1854 WDVETLEEKGT
+1854 WELETLEEKGT
-1865 TGSHPRIYFSGSY
+1865 TGKHPNLKLHNGLPVIG
-1878 PAVTKWS
+1878 TKNSS
-1885 TTTKSEVQVV
+1885 TTEKVDVI

-1916 ADVITSRV
+1916 ADEINSRV
-1924 ANIASNRPNIV
+1924 SNLEIGGKNMIPD
-1935 PYTDFTV
+1935 TDFTL
-1942 DSDKWGSTGK
+1942 SASPPSGWSSWGS
-1952 DSWYALNSST
+1952 SSGA
-1962 KLSLSWDNYLLGNN
+1962 YIN
-1976 DSTATASFI
+1976 DSTINARLLMQSANPPSTTSNASV
-1985 GIFTPVFTQRVVSG
+1985 GLVSPPLTQPLTKGKVY
-1999 REITL
+1999 TL
-2004 SFLGAYPGQVETFN
+2004 TWLANTSASLTGFN
-2018 RIALRNMDTGAY
+2018 YM
-2030 QWFNAQGSSNMDYT
+2030 
-2044 PVDQTNQPGYNHGL
+2044 
-2058 YSITVT
+2058 
-2064 PNFTGEARFLI
+2064 FLI
-2075 GGFISGDPK
+2075 DTEDGSKMLSSADVKRIETGLNVPNTSLTFSKYRLTFESPVNGG
-2084 AAWIRISNVKVEK
+2084 AKVLFGGMSEAGRYSYIYFAQPQLEK
-2097 AGNASAYTPSS
+2097 GELATSYNPANEDAS
-2108 NDANERWSQIQQTT
+2108 ERWSQLKITT
-2122 DSITSEVGKK
+2122 DNITSEVGKK
-2132 VGNNEIISKINQSA
+2132 VGNNEIISRINQSS
-2146 EKISIDANK
+2146 EKVSIDADK
-2155 IELTAGSSLRLAVD
+2155 ISLTAGSNLKLAVD
-2169 GINNLSVGEENL
+2169 NALRGGSAGVNLIGNTDFWINYDDFERTHTVSNTDETVRQSIILNTGFGKGWVRFKRADGALSYMWTRRSGRNYFSLTKGRTYTFSTLAATNWNNELNYVHIRGEDSPNVTQTLHGTSSDVTRTRERIG
-2181 LTNTTVN
+2181 TVN
-2188 SANLDELGSLR
+2188 GR
-2199 GTKSIVRV
+2199 GVYKH
-2207 GGMDMFQVRTTSS
+2207 
-2220 TYTYYGVYLNRGSL
+2220 TYTFKANFTTNRGLMIFGLNNSAETSNGFYL
-2234 SDAPHF
+2234 S
-2240 SVKKGQEYVL
+2240 
-2250 SLVGH
+2250 
-2255 SSLTSGDFNYTYLY
+2255 
-2269 RDGSGSNQS
+2269 
-2278 LGTPKK
+2278 
-2284 YVVPDGTNGTHRFE
+2284 E
-2298 WKFTANWDSDEA
+2298 WKLEEGDVAT
-2310 SILLGARVPERW
+2310 PYQERL
-2322 QTTDAKWFRFA
+2322 T
-2333 QPMLQAGNQFSGYQL
+2333 GN
-2348 SPRDVTTN
+2348 N
-2356 NQIIS
+2356 IIS
-2361 AINMDKSSMKISSD
+2361 QINADETSMVISSA
-2375 KLSISAKDI
+2375 KVSITADDI
-2384 SIDGKTI
+2384 NIDGKTI
-2391 DISSNSS
+2391 QIGSNPAI
-2398 VTSLKKDVTAASN
+2398 TSLKDDVNDAQSTASTAKTQ
-2411 AADAAHD
+2411 ADAA
-2418 QADRARNGN
+2418 RVGS
-2427 NIAAS
+2427 NI
-2432 LNLKGTTTTINGSKI
+2432 
-2447 DLVGDVSMVNG
+2447 
-2458 RTRIKTLDFNT
+2458 
-2469 ATASGGSGSS
+2469 
-2479 TLSLSRDTIELEG
+2479 
-2492 RYKRTWRGVTR
+2492 
-2503 TEDVFTRMRNGHL
+2503 
-2516 RFRNNSQN
+2516 
-2524 RSLYYSDFGISTY
+2524 
-2537 VDGEGDGDASGTLSF
+2537 
-2552 FDNTYSTVRGITMHS
+2552 
-2567 TFGVAALKSENNRV
+2567 
-2581 ILEAGKGNFIYAVT
+2581 
-2595 ERLRVIRNADRIDS
+2595 
-2609 YSEIQF
+2609 
-2615 SDGLANSIRVTD
+2615 ANSINNASTSVRIMGDHINLTGNVTFETID
-2627 ERADFYIGV
+2627 TERKGLKTGETNVHPNILSNYGMTSISGGKIQTDQMTAKRINIVRDDGV
-2636 STNELRVTNNLRYN
+2636 AVTNNGRLKNDFIVASFSPNFMSQPRAGGN
-2650 AGKIGWQPVHCA
+2650 ASWDIFYQRGQWWTFNKY
-2662 TLKTENAMVTESH
+2662 E
-2675 SGVNAYF
+2675 
-2682 GVGTK
+2682 
-2687 RMRVTDNNGYNGG
+2687 NGYNR
-2700 KTGYREIDA
+2700 TEPRTFNAYS
-2709 ADFNH
+2709 FNH
-2714 ASSERFKRD
+2714 SARYLMIEMAINSPSDGTGLFIEVSEFSTPSGVTSFGAVSRGWTKNEANGGYYTFQIDLGKPSFKRRNFYLKAWPSSQG
-2723 ITEWDY
+2723 TNA
-2729 SVLDILKNEVKI
+2729 SVAQFRILRMTQN
-2741 YQYKLKSDDDTENS
+2741 DDS
-2755 MFRRGVILER
+2755 
-2765 ETPVEWVNG
+2765 W
-2774 DTVRSYEMTTWAI
+2774 Y
-2787 KGIQE
+2787 
-2792 LGHENDELKKELYEA
+2792 
-2807 KKKNQE
+2807 
-2813 LEERLEKL
+2813 
-2821 EQILLK
+2821 

>member
-8 KPDKKIIQRLNGIE
+8 KPNKKIIQRLNGIE

-73 QEDWFVINN
+73 QEDWFVING
-82 KSEQAQEKDYI
+82 KSEQAQEKDFI

-116 ITIESLFN
+116 ITIGSLFN

-133 WSVRHIDPKLAKV
+133 WSIRHIDPKLAKV

-160 IEAVCEQTDAVVV
+160 IEAVCEQTDAVAV
-173 FHNFDRQLS
+173 FHNFDRQIS

-285 DYEKLSEDYEKLL
+285 DYEKLSEDYENLL

-330 YTEKRVRGNTSFNMM
+330 YTEKIVRNNTSFNMM
-345 YNTYYMMTIQNKG
+345 YNTYYMMTVQNKG

-365 EGKEYMVSP
+365 EGKEYIVSP

-390 GEATLSYP
+390 GEATLNYS

-420 KEEDVK
+420 REEDVK

-441 ATQYAIVTA
+441 AAQYAIVTA
-450 VEKRVEIYNQNR
+450 VEKRVELYNQNR
-462 KDINDSLSVQ
+462 KNINDSLSVQ

-487 NDGMWREEN
+487 NDGVWREEN

-547 KIRFSNDTYESNLE
+547 KIRFSNDTYDSNLE

-568 ISFDENDVTLT
+568 INFDENDVTLT
-579 LSDVIDLS
+579 LSDVIDLA

-640 AGNETVDIGAHGIKI
+640 AGNETVDIGSHGIKI

-763 HQKESFESELADVS
+763 YQKESFESELADVS
-777 KGLTEYTN
+777 EGLTSYTN

-794 VLTAREIDMLKM
+794 VLSAREIDMLKM
-806 QMHMLEADYAQV
+806 QMYMLEADYAQV
-818 RRRVLPL
+818 RRRILPL
-825 IQSTDVDPVLQYQL
+825 VQSTDVDLTLQQEL
-839 YSRFYTFEDDY
+839 YSRFNMFEYDY
-850 RQLVDFIN
+850 RQLVGFIN
-858 KLDKPQEIPI
+858 ELDKPQEISTEKI
-868 NTIKKIKILLQRFK
+868 EEIKLLLQRFK

-888 IGLVENTLEESQ
+888 IGLAETSLEEIQ
-900 RNQIANAEYNSRTFS
+900 KNQIANAEYNSRTFS

-928 LNNALEGFDLSFKGA
+928 LSDALEGFDLGFKGA

-958 DAMMR
+958 DALMR
-963 MKSEKSDVDNRYVY
+963 MESEKSDVDNRYVY
-977 LSVHENIKNTSQLT
+977 LSVHENIRDTDQLT

-997 RDYDTS
+997 REYDTS
-1003 FNTLINRINYI
+1003 FNTLVNRINYI

-1022 EMIEDYKT
+1022 EMVEDYKT
-1030 AYTEFTAAM
+1030 AYAGFTSAM
-1039 VRYSAIYE
+1039 VQYSAIYE

-1142 DTEKLV
+1142 DTETLV
-1148 QARALYG
+1148 QVRALYG

-1166 LAMMDDEITKE
+1166 LAMMDDKITKE

-1184 LFEEYVERLTEFS
+1184 LFEEYVERLTDFS

-1344 GELMRARTARKESE
+1344 GELMRARTARQESE

-1471 HQSLVSGIR
+1471 HQTLVSGIR

-1495 VTIALENYP
+1495 VTRALDSYP
-1504 QALKD
+1504 KALTD
-1509 IREYLHKLINDVI
+1509 IRGYLHKLINDVI
-1522 TRVSEKADGALEG
+1522 TRVSSKAGDALKG
-1535 VKRFDTWKS
+1535 VQRFDTWKS

-1558 GESSWETKWFPEV
+1558 GESSWEEKYLPIV
-1571 NDKLTDIGSEN
+1571 NENISNIGSEN
-1582 LIPYSSAQGIV
+1582 LIPYSHIV
-1593 DNWTTV
+1593 NYIDQWDTV
-1599 EQGAER
+1599 EQGTDR
-1605 RTILTKPTSG
+1605 QVRLTAPSTG
-1615 TPAYQ
+1615 NAAYD
-1620 NTARVYSSSVLADQ
+1620 NTARIYSSTVLNNQ
-1634 YFGVRSPRFPR
+1634 YFGVSSKPLVK
-1645 DIIEGETYT
+1645 DVIEGETYT
-1654 LSLKTTNIA
+1654 LSFKTTNHA
-1663 SAYDDM
+1663 SSYEDM
-1669 RYTYLMREGHSGT
+1669 RYTFLMREASGN
-1682 NQSLFSLKEWK
+1682 NQGLSWGIKTTE
-1693 STPITRPD
+1693 TTRAD
-1701 GVSATLHTVTFKANF
+1701 GVLAYHHIATFQANF
-1716 SGGAGIMIAT
+1716 SGKASIMIAT
-1726 RSSSNVA
+1726 RSTSDVA

-1740 PMLVQGSVAPQWS
+1740 PMFVQGKVVPQWTS
-1753 ESPQDK
+1753 SPNDQIQDFY
-1759 VEVLNTEIKS
+1759 NTEIKS
-1769 NYSTTKQTK
+1769 NYSTTTQTK

-1785 TSTEMKGNLDKIAT
+1785 TSTELQGNLDKIAT
-1799 YASSYSVGKGSAEFL
+1799 GYAEYSVSQTGWESLK
-1814 REANG
+1814 EANG
-1819 SVFDDAFSYEVTA
+1819 SSFNDGFSYEVTVRRK
-1832 HTPSVSDSLLVTVL
+1832 TNDDTLFVGIF
-1846 NSKGKGKG
+1846 NSRGKGNG
-1854 WDVETLEEKGT
+1854 WDREILEQKGST
-1865 TGSHPRIYFSGSY
+1865 SWHPEVYNTSSGDVRLRTYGSGS
-1878 PAVTKWS
+1878 TKYAM
-1885 TTTKSEVQVV
+1885 EVV

-1905 LSKTNSMIEQK
+1905 LSKTSSMIEQK
-1916 ADVITSRV
+1916 AD
-1924 ANIASNRPNIV
+1924 
-1935 PYTDFTV
+1935 
-1942 DSDKWGSTGK
+1942 
-1952 DSWYALNSST
+1952 
-1962 KLSLSWDNYLLGNN
+1962 
-1976 DSTATASFI
+1976 
-1985 GIFTPVFTQRVVSG
+1985 
-1999 REITL
+1999 EI
-2004 SFLGAYPGQVETFN
+2004 N
-2018 RIALRNMDTGAY
+2018 
-2030 QWFNAQGSSNMDYT
+2030 
-2044 PVDQTNQPGYNHGL
+2044 
-2058 YSITVT
+2058 
-2064 PNFTGEARFLI
+2064 
-2075 GGFISGDPK
+2075 
-2084 AAWIRISNVKVEK
+2084 
-2097 AGNASAYTPSS
+2097 
-2108 NDANERWSQIQQTT
+2108 
-2122 DSITSEVGKK
+2122 SEVKKK
-2132 VGNNEIISKINQSA
+2132 VGNNEIISRINQSA
-2146 EKISIDANK
+2146 EKISINANK
-2155 IELTAGSSLRLAVD
+2155 VNISGAS
-2169 GINNLSVGEENL
+2169 INISTNPAITKLEKEEVGG
-2181 LTNTTVN
+2181 
-2188 SANLDELGSLR
+2188 ANLLR
-2199 GTKSIVRV
+2199 GTTVDKDNLKYLV
-2207 GGMDMFQVRTTSS
+2207 GINGGTSNVDPTVSTLDGVPYYLIRETNGASSSYISVRTNGDNS
-2220 TYTYYGVYLNRGSL
+2220 TLHIR
-2234 SDAPHF
+2234 
-2240 SVKKGQEYVL
+2240 KGQTYVL
-2250 SLVGH
+2250 SFVARK
-2255 SSLTSGDFNYTYLY
+2255 SSYTNNFGYTYLMRPNAEGANY
-2269 RDGSGSNQS
+2269 NLGSPTVTDCSYPNANRY
-2278 LGTPKK
+2278 T
-2284 YVVPDGTNGTHRFE
+2284 F
-2298 WKFTANWDSDEA
+2298 KFTAPWTTSDGYL
-2310 SILLGARVPERW
+2310 LLGLHPSYSGGG
-2322 QTTDAKWFRFA
+2322 QWFRYRELT
-2333 QPMLQAGNQFSGYQL
+2333 LQEGDKAGSYA
-2348 SPRDVTTN
+2348 PHPDEVITN
-2356 NQIIS
+2356 DTVVS
-2361 AINMDKSSMKISSD
+2361 SINLDKSGVQISG
-2375 KLSISAKDI
+2375 KL
-2384 SIDGKTI
+2384 
-2391 DISSNSS
+2391 
-2398 VTSLKKDVTAASN
+2398 
-2411 AADAAHD
+2411 
-2418 QADRARNGN
+2418 
-2427 NIAAS
+2427 
-2432 LNLKGTTTTINGSKI
+2432 I

-2458 RTRIKTLDFNT
+2458 NVKVRQLSATSGNNTLTMNGNT
-2469 ATASGGSGSS
+2469 LTMSGNTGTLTMGNSGIVYRNSGGAM
-2479 TLSLSRDTIELEG
+2479 
-2492 RYKRTWRGVTR
+2492 RYEMNENFV
-2503 TEDVFTRMRNGHL
+2503 
-2516 RFRNNSQN
+2516 
-2524 RSLYYSDFGISTY
+2524 RS
-2537 VDGEGDGDASGTLSF
+2537 
-2552 FDNTYSTVRGITMHS
+2552 S
-2567 TFGVAALKSENNRV
+2567 TFGTTTANIYLAASNGYEVRFVDIRDIPGAGAVDDYRYIDTRAHTMYAKGVSNNSKHSTNLDLGADGFVRV
-2581 ILEAGKGNFIYAVT
+2581 MNNGHTTLNTLWAAGIRTDFVDLNASGNSSDHMYIRTRDEVRFTANGSTTSYRGVRANQGYFNSLWSHQYQHLNLRVDTEVRAISHGSTSTYRDVRMNNGLFHGHIAHHESGKGW
-2595 ERLRVIRNADRIDS
+2595 
-2609 YSEIQF
+2609 
-2615 SDGLANSIRVTD
+2615 
-2627 ERADFYIGV
+2627 FYIGAGSKSGV
-2636 STNELRVTNNLRYN
+2636 RFTNNNWSDSGYKDIQFKEWKAWSAEEAKKEITDWNYN
-2650 AGKIGWQPVHCA
+2650 
-2662 TLKTENAMVTESH
+2662 
-2675 SGVNAYF
+2675 
-2682 GVGTK
+2682 
-2687 RMRVTDNNGYNGG
+2687 
-2700 KTGYREIDA
+2700 
-2709 ADFNH
+2709 
-2714 ASSERFKRD
+2714 
-2723 ITEWDY
+2723 
-2729 SVLDILKNEVKI
+2729 VLDVYRDEL
-2741 YQYKLKSDDDTENS
+2741 KLKQFKFKSEDEGL
-2755 MFRRGVILER
+2755 FHRGIVLRTNPNED
-2765 ETPVEWVNG
+2765 EFPVEWRNEDSFNG
-2774 DTVRSYEMTTWAI
+2774 NEVMWWNVKAV
-2787 KGIQE
+2787 QE
-2792 LGHENDELKKELYEA
+2792 LAYENDELKA
-2807 KKKNQE
+2807 KNKE
-2813 LEERLEKL
+2813 LEERLERL

>member
-8 KPDKKIIQRLNGIE
+8 KPNKKIIQRLNGIE

-116 ITIESLFN
+116 ITIGSLFN

-133 WSVRHIDPKLAKV
+133 WSVRYIDPKLAKV

-160 IEAVCEQTDAVVV
+160 IESVCEQTDAVVV

-330 YTEKRVRGNTSFNMM
+330 YTEKRVRDNTSFNMM

-365 EGKEYMVSP
+365 EGKEYMVNP

-390 GEATLSYP
+390 GEATLNYS

-420 KEEDVK
+420 REEDVK

-547 KIRFSNDTYESNLE
+547 KIRFSNDTYDSNLE

-737 NYFDNLLKGIEQE
+737 NYFDNLLQSIEQE

-763 HQKESFESELADVS
+763 YQKESFESELADVS
-777 KGLTEYTN
+777 KGLTEYTDS
-785 NLLDALADG
+785 LLDSLADG
-794 VLTAREIDMLKM
+794 VLTAREIDMLKL
-806 QMHMLEADYAQV
+806 QLHMLEADYAQV
-818 RRRVLPL
+818 RRRIIPL
-825 IQSTDVDPVLQYQL
+825 MRSTDVDPSIQEQL
-839 YSRFYTFEDDY
+839 HDTFFSFEKDY
-850 RQLVDFIN
+850 ELLVSFI
-858 KLDKPQEIPI
+858 KQLDKPDEVPEE
-868 NTIKKIKILLQRFK
+868 TIKEIKELLLRFK

-888 IGLVENTLEESQ
+888 VDLAETNLNDIQ
-900 RNQIANAEYNSRTFS
+900 KNQIANAEYNSRTFA
-915 ENLMVDLEDELSD
+915 ENLMADLEDEITD
-928 LNNALEGFDLSFKGA
+928 LNEALEGFDLSFKGA

-958 DAMMR
+958 DALMR
-963 MKSEKSDVDNRYVY
+963 MESEKTDVDNRYVY
-977 LSVHENIKNTSQLT
+977 LSVHENIKGTDQLT
-991 TLQNAK
+991 KLQNSK
-997 RDYDTS
+997 REYDTS
-1003 FNTLINRINYI
+1003 FNTLVNRINYI

-1022 EMIEDYKT
+1022 EMVEDYKT

-1039 VRYSAIYE
+1039 VKYSAIYE

-1083 SDNVTAFAEDVYGA
+1083 SDNVTAFADDVYGA

-1184 LFEEYVERLTEFS
+1184 LFAEYVERLTEFS

-1229 NDEIAQMQATLDGH
+1229 NDEIAQMQAALDGH

-1248 YDYEPTLNNIPAKDW
+1248 YDYEPTLDNIPAKEW
-1263 TTTEEK
+1263 TTIEEK
-1269 NAHVGDLFYHET
+1269 NAHIGDLFYHEK

-1317 LADDKRRVFVTTPKA
+1317 LADDKRRVFVTTPTA

-1358 SYSENDWIKATKYT
+1358 SYVEIDWIKATKYT

-1378 AVENQLNIFQKNVNA
+1378 AVENQLIIFQKNVNT
-1393 ELEDLEDAYEAFKKT
+1393 ELDDLSDTYEAFKKT
-1408 VEGAFRDGIIED
+1408 VEGTFKDGIIED

-1445 QLLNRAD
+1445 QLLNRTD
-1452 LTSSERST
+1452 LISSERST

-1471 HQSLVSGIR
+1471 HQTLVSGIR

-1509 IREYLHKLINDVI
+1509 IREYLHKLISDVI

-1682 NQSLFSLKEWK
+1682 NQSLSSLKEWK

-1701 GVSATLHTVTFKANF
+1701 GVSATLHTVTFKASF

-1726 RSSSNVA
+1726 RSSSEIA

-1799 YASSYSVGKGSAEFL
+1799 YANSYNVGYGSAEFL

-1819 SVFDDAFSYEVTA
+1819 SLFDDAYSYEVTA
-1832 HTPSVSDSLLVTVL
+1832 HSVILDGSLLVAVL

-1854 WDVETLEEKGT
+1854 WDLEILEEKGT
-1865 TGSHPRIYFSGSY
+1865 TGSHPRVYFSGSY
-1878 PAVTKWS
+1878 PAITKWS
-1885 TTTKSEVQVV
+1885 TGAKSEVQVI

-1905 LSKTNSMIEQK
+1905 LSKTSSMIEQK
-1916 ADVITSRV
+1916 AE
-1924 ANIASNRPNIV
+1924 
-1935 PYTDFTV
+1935 
-1942 DSDKWGSTGK
+1942 
-1952 DSWYALNSST
+1952 
-1962 KLSLSWDNYLLGNN
+1962 
-1976 DSTATASFI
+1976 
-1985 GIFTPVFTQRVVSG
+1985 
-1999 REITL
+1999 EI
-2004 SFLGAYPGQVETFN
+2004 N
-2018 RIALRNMDTGAY
+2018 
-2030 QWFNAQGSSNMDYT
+2030 
-2044 PVDQTNQPGYNHGL
+2044 
-2058 YSITVT
+2058 
-2064 PNFTGEARFLI
+2064 
-2075 GGFISGDPK
+2075 
-2084 AAWIRISNVKVEK
+2084 
-2097 AGNASAYTPSS
+2097 
-2108 NDANERWSQIQQTT
+2108 
-2122 DSITSEVGKK
+2122 SEVKKK
-2132 VGNNEIISKINQSA
+2132 VGNDEIISRINQSA
-2146 EKISIDANK
+2146 EKVSIDADK
-2155 IELTAGSSLRLAVD
+2155 INLTAGSNLKLAVD
-2169 GINNLSVGEENL
+2169 N
-2181 LTNTTVN
+2181 
-2188 SANLDELGSLR
+2188 ALR
-2199 GTKSIVRV
+2199 GGSAGVNLIGNTDFWINYDDFERTHIVSNTDETLKQSVILNKDFGRGWLRFKRVDGALSYMWTRRSGRNFFSITKGRTYTFSVLAATNWNNELNYVHMRAEDSPQVTQTLHGTSSSVTRTRERIGRV
-2207 GGMDMFQVRTTSS
+2207 DGKYVYKHTYTFTAEFSTSRGLMIFGLNNAPETTS
-2220 TYTYYGVYLNRGSL
+2220 GFYLS
-2234 SDAPHF
+2234 
-2240 SVKKGQEYVL
+2240 
-2250 SLVGH
+2250 
-2255 SSLTSGDFNYTYLY
+2255 
-2269 RDGSGSNQS
+2269 
-2278 LGTPKK
+2278 
-2284 YVVPDGTNGTHRFE
+2284 E
-2298 WKFTANWDSDEA
+2298 WKLEEGDVAT
-2310 SILLGARVPERW
+2310 PYQERL
-2322 QTTDAKWFRFA
+2322 T
-2333 QPMLQAGNQFSGYQL
+2333 GN
-2348 SPRDVTTN
+2348 N
-2356 NQIIS
+2356 IIS
-2361 AINMDKSSMKISSD
+2361 QINADETSMVISSS
-2375 KLSISAKDI
+2375 KVSITADDI
-2384 SIDGKTI
+2384 NIDGKTI
-2391 DISSNSS
+2391 QIGSNPAI
-2398 VTSLKKDVTAASN
+2398 TGLKNDVNDAQSTASDADSRARAARN
-2411 AADAAHD
+2411 QADA
-2418 QADRARNGN
+2418 ARNGN
-2427 NIAAS
+2427 NVVNSINNSGTTVNISGDRINIDGTQIQLGGGASRSINAELKNARDGAKIADSINSAS
-2432 LNLKGTTTTINGSKI
+2432 TSVRIMGDHINLDGNVTFSNTAARATRGNTAYSRTADYEKGTRQISPNTMSDYGMTTISGGKIQTDQMTAKRINIVRDDGVEVTNNGRLKNDFIVASFSPNFMSQPRADGGNASWDIFYQRGQWWTFNKYENGYNRTDPRTFNAYSFNHSARYLMI
-2447 DLVGDVSMVNG
+2447 EMAVNSPSDGTGLFIEASEFSTPSGVTSFGDVSRGWTKGQANG
-2458 RTRIKTLDFNT
+2458 GYYTFQIDLGKPSF
-2469 ATASGGSGSS
+2469 
-2479 TLSLSRDTIELEG
+2479 
-2492 RYKRTWRGVTR
+2492 KR
-2503 TEDVFTRMRNGHL
+2503 RN
-2516 RFRNNSQN
+2516 F
-2524 RSLYYSDFGISTY
+2524 Y
-2537 VDGEGDGDASGTLSF
+2537 
-2552 FDNTYSTVRGITMHS
+2552 
-2567 TFGVAALKSENNRV
+2567 LK
-2581 ILEAGKGNFIYAVT
+2581 AW
-2595 ERLRVIRNADRIDS
+2595 
-2609 YSEIQF
+2609 
-2615 SDGLANSIRVTD
+2615 ANS
-2627 ERADFYIGV
+2627 EG
-2636 STNELRVTNNLRYN
+2636 TNSSIAQFRILRMTQN
-2650 AGKIGWQPVHCA
+2650 
-2662 TLKTENAMVTESH
+2662 
-2675 SGVNAYF
+2675 
-2682 GVGTK
+2682 
-2687 RMRVTDNNGYNGG
+2687 
-2700 KTGYREIDA
+2700 
-2709 ADFNH
+2709 
-2714 ASSERFKRD
+2714 
-2723 ITEWDY
+2723 
-2729 SVLDILKNEVKI
+2729 
-2741 YQYKLKSDDDTENS
+2741 DDS
-2755 MFRRGVILER
+2755 
-2765 ETPVEWVNG
+2765 W
-2774 DTVRSYEMTTWAI
+2774 Y
-2787 KGIQE
+2787 
-2792 LGHENDELKKELYEA
+2792 
-2807 KKKNQE
+2807 
-2813 LEERLEKL
+2813 
-2821 EQILLK
+2821 

>member
-116 ITIESLFN
+116 ITIGSLFD

-133 WSVRHIDPKLAKV
+133 WSVRYIDPKLAKV

-160 IEAVCEQTDAVVV
+160 IESVCEQTDAVVV

-345 YNTYYMMTIQNKG
+345 YNTYYMMTVQNKG

-390 GEATLSYP
+390 GEATLNYS

-420 KEEDVK
+420 REEDVK

-763 HQKESFESELADVS
+763 QQKESFESELADVS
-777 KGLTEYTN
+777 EGLTNYTN
-785 NLLDALADG
+785 SLLDALADG
-794 VLTAREIDMLKM
+794 ILSAREIDMLKM

-818 RRRVLPL
+818 RRRIVPL
-825 IQSTDVDPVLQYQL
+825 IRSTDVDPVVQEEL
-839 YSRFYTFEDDY
+839 YVHFNRFEVDY
-850 RQLVDFIN
+850 NALVAFI
-858 KLDKPQEIPI
+858 KELEKPQEVSEQTI
-868 NTIKKIKILLQRFK
+868 NKMKELLQRFK

-888 IGLVENTLEESQ
+888 IGLAELSLEDIQ
-900 RNQIANAEYNSRTFS
+900 KNQIANAEYNSRTFA
-915 ENLMVDLEDELSD
+915 ENLMADLEDEITD
-928 LNNALEGFDLSFKGA
+928 LNEALEGFDLSFKGA

-958 DAMMR
+958 DALMR
-963 MKSEKSDVDNRYVY
+963 MESEKTDVDNRYVY
-977 LSVHENIKNTSQLT
+977 LSVHENIKNTTQLT

-1014 LAREKITV
+1014 LARDKITP
-1022 EMIEDYKT
+1022 EMVEDYKT
-1030 AYTEFTAAM
+1030 AYAGFTAAM
-1039 VRYSAIYE
+1039 VKYSAIYE

-1155 EVHADLLLQIE
+1155 EIHADLLLQIE

-1184 LFEEYVERLTEFS
+1184 LFAEYVERLTEFS

-1269 NAHVGDLFYHET
+1269 NSHIGDLFYHES

-1317 LADDKRRVFVTTPKA
+1317 LADDKRRVFVTTPTA

-1358 SYSENDWIKATKYT
+1358 SYVENDWIKATKYT

-1393 ELEDLEDAYEAFKKT
+1393 ELDDLSDTYEAFKKT
-1408 VEGAFRDGIIED
+1408 IEGAFKDGIIED

-1452 LTSSERST
+1452 LISSERST

-1535 VKRFDTWKS
+1535 VQRFDTWKS
-1544 SSFEVDSEKIATRV
+1544 SSFETDVDKIASRV
-1558 GESSWETKWFPEV
+1558 GESTWEEKYLPTINEKV
-1571 NDKLTDIGSEN
+1571 SGIGSEN
-1582 LIPYSSAQGIV
+1582 LVPFAHAVKYRDKWRAISQGSANLPQIIAPETGNSAY
-1593 DNWTTV
+1593 DNTT
-1599 EQGAER
+1599 
-1605 RTILTKPTSG
+1605 
-1615 TPAYQ
+1615 
-1620 NTARVYSSSVLADQ
+1620 RVYVSGISVGD
-1634 YFGVRSPRFPR
+1634 YFGVRSGDLTE
-1645 DIIEGETYT
+1645 DILEGETY
-1654 LSLKTTNIA
+1654 SISFKTTNHA
-1663 SAYDDM
+1663 SSDTGM
-1669 RYTYLMREGHSGT
+1669 TYTYLMNNDTSKP
-1682 NQSLFSLKEWK
+1682 NQILWQRMTTEE
-1693 STPITRPD
+1693 TTRLD
-1701 GVSATLHTVTFKANF
+1701 GVIAYHHKLTFKANF
-1716 SGGAGIMIAT
+1716 SGAAHLMIAT
-1726 RSSSNVA
+1726 RSTSDVA
-1733 AQFHLYE
+1733 SQFHFYDVI
-1740 PMLVQGSVAPQWS
+1740 LVRGSQIPAWS
-1753 ESPQDK
+1753 ASSQDAAK
-1759 VEVLNTEIKS
+1759 DAIETYNTHIKS
-1769 NYSTTKQTK
+1769 NYSTTTQTK
-1778 ELLGSYV
+1778 ELLGNYV
-1785 TSTEMKGNLDKIAT
+1785 TSTEMQGNLDKVAT
-1799 YASSYSVGKGSAEFL
+1799 YASSYNVGNGSAEFL
-1814 REANG
+1814 REPSG
-1819 SVFDDAFSYEVTA
+1819 SLFDDAFSYEVTG
-1832 HTPSVSDSLLVTVL
+1832 HTSSIAGSLVVAIL

-1854 WDVETLEEKGT
+1854 WDLEILEEKGT
-1865 TGSHPRIYFSGSY
+1865 TGSHPRIYMSGSY
-1878 PAVTKWS
+1878 PAVTKW
-1885 TTTKSEVQVV
+1885 TTAAKSEIQII

-1905 LSKTNSMIEQK
+1905 LSKTSSMIEQK
-1916 ADVITSRV
+1916 AD
-1924 ANIASNRPNIV
+1924 
-1935 PYTDFTV
+1935 
-1942 DSDKWGSTGK
+1942 
-1952 DSWYALNSST
+1952 
-1962 KLSLSWDNYLLGNN
+1962 
-1976 DSTATASFI
+1976 
-1985 GIFTPVFTQRVVSG
+1985 
-1999 REITL
+1999 EI
-2004 SFLGAYPGQVETFN
+2004 N
-2018 RIALRNMDTGAY
+2018 
-2030 QWFNAQGSSNMDYT
+2030 
-2044 PVDQTNQPGYNHGL
+2044 
-2058 YSITVT
+2058 
-2064 PNFTGEARFLI
+2064 
-2075 GGFISGDPK
+2075 
-2084 AAWIRISNVKVEK
+2084 
-2097 AGNASAYTPSS
+2097 
-2108 NDANERWSQIQQTT
+2108 
-2122 DSITSEVGKK
+2122 SEVKKK
-2132 VGNNEIISKINQSA
+2132 VGNDEIISRINQSA
-2146 EKISIDANK
+2146 EKVSIDADK
-2155 IELTAGSSLRLAVD
+2155 IDLTAGSNLKLAVD
-2169 GINNLSVGEENL
+2169 NALRGGSAGVNLIEHTDFWINYDDFERTHVVSNTDETLKQSIILNTGFGKGWVRFKRASGALSYMWTRRSGRNYFSITKGRTYTFSVLAATSWNNELNYVHIRGEDSPNVTQTLHGTSSDVTRTRERIG
-2181 LTNTTVN
+2181 TVN
-2188 SANLDELGSLR
+2188 GR
-2199 GTKSIVRV
+2199 GVHKH
-2207 GGMDMFQVRTTSS
+2207 
-2220 TYTYYGVYLNRGSL
+2220 TYTFKADFSTKRGLMIFGLNNSAETSNGFYLS
-2234 SDAPHF
+2234 
-2240 SVKKGQEYVL
+2240 
-2250 SLVGH
+2250 
-2255 SSLTSGDFNYTYLY
+2255 
-2269 RDGSGSNQS
+2269 
-2278 LGTPKK
+2278 
-2284 YVVPDGTNGTHRFE
+2284 E
-2298 WKFTANWDSDEA
+2298 WKLEEGDVATPYQEK
-2310 SILLGARVPERW
+2310 L
-2322 QTTDAKWFRFA
+2322 T
-2333 QPMLQAGNQFSGYQL
+2333 GN
-2348 SPRDVTTN
+2348 N
-2356 NQIIS
+2356 IIS
-2361 AINMDKSSMKISSD
+2361 QINADETSMVISSS
-2375 KLSISAKDI
+2375 KVSITADDI
-2384 SIDGKTI
+2384 NIDGKTI
-2391 DISSNSS
+2391 QIGSNPAITELKSDVSSASGLAS
-2398 VTSLKKDVTAASN
+2398 TAKTQ
-2411 AADAAHD
+2411 ADAA
-2418 QADRARNGN
+2418 RVGS
-2427 NIAAS
+2427 NI
-2432 LNLKGTTTTINGSKI
+2432 
-2447 DLVGDVSMVNG
+2447 
-2458 RTRIKTLDFNT
+2458 
-2469 ATASGGSGSS
+2469 
-2479 TLSLSRDTIELEG
+2479 
-2492 RYKRTWRGVTR
+2492 
-2503 TEDVFTRMRNGHL
+2503 
-2516 RFRNNSQN
+2516 
-2524 RSLYYSDFGISTY
+2524 
-2537 VDGEGDGDASGTLSF
+2537 
-2552 FDNTYSTVRGITMHS
+2552 
-2567 TFGVAALKSENNRV
+2567 
-2581 ILEAGKGNFIYAVT
+2581 
-2595 ERLRVIRNADRIDS
+2595 
-2609 YSEIQF
+2609 
-2615 SDGLANSIRVTD
+2615 ANSINNASTSVRIMGDHINLTGNVTFEAID
-2627 ERADFYIGV
+2627 TEREGLKTGKTNVHPNILSNWGMTSISGGKIQTDQMTAKRINIVRDDGV
-2636 STNELRVTNNLRYN
+2636 EVTNNGRLKNDFIVASFSPNFMSQPRADGGN
-2650 AGKIGWQPVHCA
+2650 ASWDIFYQRGQWWTFNKY
-2662 TLKTENAMVTESH
+2662 E
-2675 SGVNAYF
+2675 
-2682 GVGTK
+2682 
-2687 RMRVTDNNGYNGG
+2687 NGYNR
-2700 KTGYREIDA
+2700 TEPRTFNAYS
-2709 ADFNH
+2709 FNH
-2714 ASSERFKRD
+2714 SARYLMIEMAINSPSDGTGLFIEVSEFSTPSGVTSFGAVSRGWTKNEANGGYYTFQIDLGKPSFKRRNFYLKAWPNHQG
-2723 ITEWDY
+2723 TNA
-2729 SVLDILKNEVKI
+2729 SVAQFRILRMTQN
-2741 YQYKLKSDDDTENS
+2741 DDS
-2755 MFRRGVILER
+2755 
-2765 ETPVEWVNG
+2765 W
-2774 DTVRSYEMTTWAI
+2774 Y
-2787 KGIQE
+2787 
-2792 LGHENDELKKELYEA
+2792 
-2807 KKKNQE
+2807 
-2813 LEERLEKL
+2813 
-2821 EQILLK
+2821 

>member
-1 MPKLWLA
+1 M
-8 KPDKKIIQRLNGIE
+8 
-22 NLQGTFNY
+22 
-30 MNQNQITF
+30 
-38 DVNSHIF
+38 
-45 DEMTQEQKK
+45 
-54 NPAIHKVKNK
+54 
-64 YLIKFVYNG
+64 
-73 QEDWFVINN
+73 
-82 KSEQAQEKDYI
+82 
-93 SITAD
+93 
-98 YIGKELDT
+98 
-106 KRIGDIEEIG
+106 
-116 ITIESLFN
+116 
-124 KFLPVVALN
+124 
-133 WSVRHIDPKLAKV
+133 
-146 KREYNLSDASVSSL
+146 
-160 IEAVCEQTDAVVV
+160 
-173 FHNFDRQLS
+173 
-182 FIHRDNA
+182 
-189 GKFKGLKV
+189 
-197 KESTYL
+197 

-330 YTEKRVRGNTSFNMM
+330 YTEKRVRNNTSFNMM

-374 NEYAYIK
+374 NEYAYVK

-420 KEEDVK
+420 REEDVK

-737 NYFDNLLKGIEQE
+737 NYFDNLLQSIEQE

-763 HQKESFESELADVS
+763 QQKESFESELADVS
-777 KGLTEYTN
+777 EGLTNYTN
-785 NLLDALADG
+785 SLLDALADG
-794 VLTAREIDMLKM
+794 ILSAREIDMLKM

-818 RRRVLPL
+818 RRRIVPL
-825 IQSTDVDPVLQYQL
+825 IRSTDVDPVVQEEL
-839 YSRFYTFEDDY
+839 YVHFNRFEVDY
-850 RQLVDFIN
+850 NALVAFI
-858 KLDKPQEIPI
+858 KELEKPQEVSEQTI
-868 NTIKKIKILLQRFK
+868 NKMKELLQRFK

-888 IGLVENTLEESQ
+888 IGLAELSLEDIQ
-900 RNQIANAEYNSRTFS
+900 KNQIANAEYNSRTFA
-915 ENLMVDLEDELSD
+915 ENLMADLEDEITD
-928 LNNALEGFDLSFKGA
+928 LNEALEGFDLSFKGA

-958 DAMMR
+958 DALMR
-963 MKSEKSDVDNRYVY
+963 MESEKTDVDNRYVY
-977 LSVHENIKNTSQLT
+977 LSVHENIKGTDQLT
-991 TLQNAK
+991 KLQNSK
-997 RDYDTS
+997 REYDTS
-1003 FNTLINRINYI
+1003 FNTLVNRINYI

-1022 EMIEDYKT
+1022 DMIEDYKT
-1030 AYTEFTAAM
+1030 AYAEFTTAM
-1039 VRYSAIYE
+1039 VQYSAIYE

-1184 LFEEYVERLTEFS
+1184 LFAEYVERLTEFS

-1263 TTTEEK
+1263 TTVEEK
-1269 NAHVGDLFYHET
+1269 NAHIGDLFYHES

-1317 LADDKRRVFVTTPKA
+1317 LADDKRRVFVTTPTA

-1358 SYSENDWIKATKYT
+1358 SYVEIDWIKATKYT

-1378 AVENQLNIFQKNVNA
+1378 AVENQLIIFQKNVNT
-1393 ELEDLEDAYEAFKKT
+1393 ELDDLSDTYEAFKKT
-1408 VEGAFRDGIIED
+1408 VEGTFKDGIIED

-1445 QLLNRAD
+1445 QLLNRTD
-1452 LTSSERST
+1452 LISSERST

-1471 HQSLVSGIR
+1471 HQTLVSGIR

-1509 IREYLHKLINDVI
+1509 IREYLHKLISDVI

-1544 SSFEVDSEKIATRV
+1544 SSFEVDSEKIASRV
-1558 GESSWETKWFPEV
+1558 GESSWEEKYLPIV
-1571 NDKLTDIGSEN
+1571 NENISNIGSEN
-1582 LIPYSSAQGIV
+1582 LIPYSHIV
-1593 DNWTTV
+1593 NYIDQWDTV
-1599 EQGAER
+1599 EQGTER
-1605 RTILTKPTSG
+1605 RTVLTAPSTG
-1615 TPAYQ
+1615 NAAYD
-1620 NTARVYSSSVLADQ
+1620 NTARIYSPSVLAEQ
-1634 YFGVRSPRFPR
+1634 YFGVRSKPLVK
-1645 DIIEGETYT
+1645 DVIEGETYT
-1654 LSLKTTNIA
+1654 LSFKTTNHA
-1663 SAYDDM
+1663 SSYTDM
-1669 RYTYLMREGHSGT
+1669 RYTFLMREASGS
-1682 NQSLFSLKEWK
+1682 NQGLTSKIKTTE
-1693 STPITRPD
+1693 ITRAD
-1701 GVSATLHTVTFKANF
+1701 GVLAYHHIATFQADF
-1716 SGGAGIMIAT
+1716 SGKASIMIAT
-1726 RSSSNVA
+1726 RSTSDIA

-1740 PMLVQGSVAPQWS
+1740 PMFVQGKIVPQWTS
-1753 ESPQDK
+1753 SPNDQIQDFY
-1759 VEVLNTEIKS
+1759 NTEIKS
-1769 NYSTTKQTK
+1769 NYSTTTQTK
-1778 ELLGSYV
+1778 NLLGSYV
-1785 TSTEMKGNLDKIAT
+1785 TSTDMKGNLDKVASGYGE
-1799 YASSYSVGKGSAEFL
+1799 YAVSQTSWASLKEV
-1814 REANG
+1814 NG
-1819 SVFDDAFSYEVTA
+1819 STFNDGFSYEVTA
-1832 HTPSVSDSLLVTVL
+1832 RRTTNSDTLFVAIF
-1846 NSKGKGKG
+1846 NSRGKGNG
-1854 WDVETLEEKGT
+1854 WDRQILEQKGQT
-1865 TGSHPRIYFSGSY
+1865 SWHPEVYNTAGGDIRIRTYGSGD
-1878 PAVTKWS
+1878 TKYGM
-1885 TTTKSEVQVV
+1885 EVV
-1895 YTKYAGSFTN
+1895 YTKYAGAFTSIGSAY
-1905 LSKTNSMIEQK
+1905 SKIEQK
-1916 ADVITSRV
+1916 AD
-1924 ANIASNRPNIV
+1924 
-1935 PYTDFTV
+1935 
-1942 DSDKWGSTGK
+1942 
-1952 DSWYALNSST
+1952 
-1962 KLSLSWDNYLLGNN
+1962 
-1976 DSTATASFI
+1976 
-1985 GIFTPVFTQRVVSG
+1985 
-1999 REITL
+1999 EI
-2004 SFLGAYPGQVETFN
+2004 N
-2018 RIALRNMDTGAY
+2018 
-2030 QWFNAQGSSNMDYT
+2030 
-2044 PVDQTNQPGYNHGL
+2044 
-2058 YSITVT
+2058 
-2064 PNFTGEARFLI
+2064 
-2075 GGFISGDPK
+2075 
-2084 AAWIRISNVKVEK
+2084 
-2097 AGNASAYTPSS
+2097 
-2108 NDANERWSQIQQTT
+2108 
-2122 DSITSEVGKK
+2122 SEVKKK
-2132 VGNNEIISKINQSA
+2132 VGNNEIISKINQSS
-2146 EKISIDANK
+2146 EKISIDADK
-2155 IELTAGSSLRLAVD
+2155 ISLTAGSNLKLAVD
-2169 GINNLSVGEENL
+2169 NALRGGSAGVNLIGNTDFWINYDDFERTHTVSNTDETVRQSIILNTGFGKGWVRFKRADGALSYMWTRRSGRNYFSITKGRTYTFSVLAATGWNNELNYVFIRGEDSPQVTQTLHGTSSDVTRTRERIG
-2181 LTNTTVN
+2181 TVN
-2188 SANLDELGSLR
+2188 GR
-2199 GTKSIVRV
+2199 GVYKH
-2207 GGMDMFQVRTTSS
+2207 
-2220 TYTYYGVYLNRGSL
+2220 TYTFKADFSTNRGLMIFGLNNSAETSNGFYL
-2234 SDAPHF
+2234 S
-2240 SVKKGQEYVL
+2240 
-2250 SLVGH
+2250 
-2255 SSLTSGDFNYTYLY
+2255 
-2269 RDGSGSNQS
+2269 
-2278 LGTPKK
+2278 
-2284 YVVPDGTNGTHRFE
+2284 E
-2298 WKFTANWDSDEA
+2298 WKLEEGDVAT
-2310 SILLGARVPERW
+2310 PYQERL
-2322 QTTDAKWFRFA
+2322 T
-2333 QPMLQAGNQFSGYQL
+2333 GN
-2348 SPRDVTTN
+2348 N
-2356 NQIIS
+2356 IIS
-2361 AINMDKSSMKISSD
+2361 QINADETSMVISSA
-2375 KLSISAKDI
+2375 KVSITADDI
-2384 SIDGKTI
+2384 NIDGKTI
-2391 DISSNSS
+2391 QIGSNPAIK
-2398 VTSLKKDVTAASN
+2398 SLKDDVNDAQSTASTAKTQ
-2411 AADAAHD
+2411 ADAA
-2418 QADRARNGN
+2418 RVGS
-2427 NIAAS
+2427 NI
-2432 LNLKGTTTTINGSKI
+2432 
-2447 DLVGDVSMVNG
+2447 
-2458 RTRIKTLDFNT
+2458 
-2469 ATASGGSGSS
+2469 
-2479 TLSLSRDTIELEG
+2479 
-2492 RYKRTWRGVTR
+2492 
-2503 TEDVFTRMRNGHL
+2503 
-2516 RFRNNSQN
+2516 
-2524 RSLYYSDFGISTY
+2524 
-2537 VDGEGDGDASGTLSF
+2537 
-2552 FDNTYSTVRGITMHS
+2552 
-2567 TFGVAALKSENNRV
+2567 
-2581 ILEAGKGNFIYAVT
+2581 
-2595 ERLRVIRNADRIDS
+2595 
-2609 YSEIQF
+2609 
-2615 SDGLANSIRVTD
+2615 ANSINKASTSVRITGDHINLTGNVTFEAID
-2627 ERADFYIGV
+2627 TERKGLKTGKTNVHPNILSDWGMTSISGGKIQTDQMTAKRINIVRDDGV
-2636 STNELRVTNNLRYN
+2636 EVTNNGRLKNDFIVASFSPNFMSQPKADGGN
-2650 AGKIGWQPVHCA
+2650 ASWDIFYQRGQWWTFNKY
-2662 TLKTENAMVTESH
+2662 E
-2675 SGVNAYF
+2675 
-2682 GVGTK
+2682 
-2687 RMRVTDNNGYNGG
+2687 NGYNR
-2700 KTGYREIDA
+2700 TEPRTFNAYS
-2709 ADFNH
+2709 FNH
-2714 ASSERFKRD
+2714 SARYLMIEMAVNSPSNGTGLFIEVSEFSTPSGVTSFGAVSRGWTKNEANGGYYTFQIDLGKPSFKRRNFYLKAWANSQG
-2723 ITEWDY
+2723 TNA
-2729 SVLDILKNEVKI
+2729 SVAQFRILRMTQN
-2741 YQYKLKSDDDTENS
+2741 DDS
-2755 MFRRGVILER
+2755 
-2765 ETPVEWVNG
+2765 W
-2774 DTVRSYEMTTWAI
+2774 Y
-2787 KGIQE
+2787 
-2792 LGHENDELKKELYEA
+2792 
-2807 KKKNQE
+2807 
-2813 LEERLEKL
+2813 
-2821 EQILLK
+2821 

>member
-8 KPDKKIIQRLNGIE
+8 KPNKKIIQRLNGIE

-160 IEAVCEQTDAVVV
+160 IESVCEQTDAVVV

-271 ALLDYQEYFSNRQG
+271 ALLDYQEYFSNRREE
-285 DYEKLSEDYEKLL
+285 YEKLSEDYEKLL

-330 YTEKRVRGNTSFNMM
+330 YTEKIVRNNTSFNMM

-763 HQKESFESELADVS
+763 QQKESFESELADVS
-777 KGLTEYTN
+777 EGLTNYTN
-785 NLLDALADG
+785 SLLDALADG
-794 VLTAREIDMLKM
+794 ILSAREIDMLKM

-818 RRRVLPL
+818 RRRIVPL
-825 IQSTDVDPVLQYQL
+825 IRSTDVDPVVQEEL
-839 YSRFYTFEDDY
+839 YVHFNRFEVDY
-850 RQLVDFIN
+850 NALVAFI
-858 KLDKPQEIPI
+858 KELEKPQEVSEQTI
-868 NTIKKIKILLQRFK
+868 NKMKELLQRFK

-888 IGLVENTLEESQ
+888 IGLAELSLEDIQ
-900 RNQIANAEYNSRTFS
+900 KNQIANAEYNSRTFA
-915 ENLMVDLEDELSD
+915 ENLMADLEDEITD
-928 LNNALEGFDLSFKGA
+928 LNEALEGFDLSFKGA

-958 DAMMR
+958 DALMR
-963 MKSEKSDVDNRYVY
+963 MESEKTDVDNRYVY
-977 LSVHENIKNTSQLT
+977 LSVHENIRGTDQLT

-997 RDYDTS
+997 REYDTS

-1022 EMIEDYKT
+1022 DMIEDYKT
-1030 AYTEFTAAM
+1030 AYAGFTAAM
-1039 VRYSAIYE
+1039 VKYSAIYE

-1155 EVHADLLLQIE
+1155 EIHADLLLQIE

-1184 LFEEYVERLTEFS
+1184 LFAEYVERLTEFS

-1269 NAHVGDLFYHET
+1269 NSHIGDLFYHES

-1317 LADDKRRVFVTTPKA
+1317 LADNKRRVFVATPTA

-1358 SYSENDWIKATKYT
+1358 SYVEIDWIKATKYT

-1378 AVENQLNIFQKNVNA
+1378 AVENQLIIFQKNVNA
-1393 ELEDLEDAYEAFKKT
+1393 ELDDLSDTYEAFKKT
-1408 VEGAFRDGIIED
+1408 IEGAFKDGIIED

-1452 LTSSERST
+1452 LISSERST

-1509 IREYLHKLINDVI
+1509 IREYLHKLISDVI

-1558 GESSWETKWFPEV
+1558 GESSWEEKYLPIV
-1571 NDKLTDIGSEN
+1571 NEKVSGIGSEN
-1582 LIPYSSAQGIV
+1582 LVPFAHAVKYRDKWRAISQGSANLPQIIAPETGNSAY
-1593 DNWTTV
+1593 DNTT
-1599 EQGAER
+1599 
-1605 RTILTKPTSG
+1605 
-1615 TPAYQ
+1615 
-1620 NTARVYSSSVLADQ
+1620 RVYVSGISVGD
-1634 YFGVRSPRFPR
+1634 YFGVRSGDLTE
-1645 DIIEGETYT
+1645 DILEGETY
-1654 LSLKTTNIA
+1654 SISFKTTNHA
-1663 SAYDDM
+1663 SSDTGM
-1669 RYTYLMREGHSGT
+1669 TYTYLMNNDTSKP
-1682 NQSLFSLKEWK
+1682 NQILWQRMTTEE
-1693 STPITRPD
+1693 TTRLD
-1701 GVSATLHTVTFKANF
+1701 GVIAYHHKLTFKANF
-1716 SGGAGIMIAT
+1716 SGAAHLMIAT
-1726 RSSSNVA
+1726 RSTSDVA
-1733 AQFHLYE
+1733 SQFHFYDVI
-1740 PMLVQGSVAPQWS
+1740 LVRGSQIPAWS
-1753 ESPQDK
+1753 ASSQDAAK
-1759 VEVLNTEIKS
+1759 DAIETYNTHIKS
-1769 NYSTTKQTK
+1769 NYSTTTQTK
-1778 ELLGSYV
+1778 ELLGNYV
-1785 TSTEMKGNLDKIAT
+1785 TSTEMQGNLDKIAT
-1799 YASSYSVGKGSAEFL
+1799 GYGKYLVSNTQWKSLKEAGGSAV
-1814 REANG
+1814 
-1819 SVFDDAFSYEVTA
+1819 SDTFSYEVTA
-1832 HTPSVSDSLLVTVL
+1832 RRTS
-1846 NSKGKGKG
+1846 NSNTLFVAVFNSRGTGKG
-1854 WDVETLEEKGT
+1854 WDREILEQKGSTSWHPEIYNTSGGDIRVRLYGGSTAYEVE
-1865 TGSHPRIYFSGSY
+1865 
-1878 PAVTKWS
+1878 
-1885 TTTKSEVQVV
+1885 VV

-1905 LSKTNSMIEQK
+1905 LSKTSSMIEQK
-1916 ADVITSRV
+1916 AE
-1924 ANIASNRPNIV
+1924 
-1935 PYTDFTV
+1935 
-1942 DSDKWGSTGK
+1942 
-1952 DSWYALNSST
+1952 
-1962 KLSLSWDNYLLGNN
+1962 
-1976 DSTATASFI
+1976 
-1985 GIFTPVFTQRVVSG
+1985 
-1999 REITL
+1999 EI
-2004 SFLGAYPGQVETFN
+2004 N
-2018 RIALRNMDTGAY
+2018 
-2030 QWFNAQGSSNMDYT
+2030 
-2044 PVDQTNQPGYNHGL
+2044 
-2058 YSITVT
+2058 
-2064 PNFTGEARFLI
+2064 
-2075 GGFISGDPK
+2075 
-2084 AAWIRISNVKVEK
+2084 
-2097 AGNASAYTPSS
+2097 
-2108 NDANERWSQIQQTT
+2108 
-2122 DSITSEVGKK
+2122 SEVSKK
-2132 VGNNEIISKINQSA
+2132 VGNDEIISRINQSA
-2146 EKISIDANK
+2146 EKVSIDADK
-2155 IELTAGSSLRLAVD
+2155 IDLTAGSNLKLAVD
-2169 GINNLSVGEENL
+2169 NALRGGSAGVNLIEHTDFWINYDDFERTHVVSNTDETLKQSIILNTGFGKGWVRFKRASGALSYMWTRRSGRNYFSITKGRTYTFSVLAATRWNNELNYVHIRGENSPDVTQTLHGTSSDVTRTRERIG
-2181 LTNTTVN
+2181 TVN
-2188 SANLDELGSLR
+2188 GR
-2199 GTKSIVRV
+2199 GVYKH
-2207 GGMDMFQVRTTSS
+2207 
-2220 TYTYYGVYLNRGSL
+2220 TYTFKADFSTNRGLMIFGLNNSSETSNGFYL
-2234 SDAPHF
+2234 S
-2240 SVKKGQEYVL
+2240 
-2250 SLVGH
+2250 
-2255 SSLTSGDFNYTYLY
+2255 
-2269 RDGSGSNQS
+2269 
-2278 LGTPKK
+2278 
-2284 YVVPDGTNGTHRFE
+2284 E
-2298 WKFTANWDSDEA
+2298 WKLEEGDVAT
-2310 SILLGARVPERW
+2310 PYQERL
-2322 QTTDAKWFRFA
+2322 T
-2333 QPMLQAGNQFSGYQL
+2333 GN
-2348 SPRDVTTN
+2348 N
-2356 NQIIS
+2356 IIS
-2361 AINMDKSSMKISSD
+2361 QINADETSMVISSS
-2375 KLSISAKDI
+2375 KVSITADDI
-2384 SIDGKTI
+2384 NIDGKTI
-2391 DISSNSS
+2391 QIGSNPAITELKSDVSSASGLAS
-2398 VTSLKKDVTAASN
+2398 TAKTQ
-2411 AADAAHD
+2411 ADAA
-2418 QADRARNGN
+2418 RVGS
-2427 NIAAS
+2427 NI
-2432 LNLKGTTTTINGSKI
+2432 
-2447 DLVGDVSMVNG
+2447 
-2458 RTRIKTLDFNT
+2458 
-2469 ATASGGSGSS
+2469 
-2479 TLSLSRDTIELEG
+2479 
-2492 RYKRTWRGVTR
+2492 
-2503 TEDVFTRMRNGHL
+2503 
-2516 RFRNNSQN
+2516 
-2524 RSLYYSDFGISTY
+2524 
-2537 VDGEGDGDASGTLSF
+2537 
-2552 FDNTYSTVRGITMHS
+2552 
-2567 TFGVAALKSENNRV
+2567 
-2581 ILEAGKGNFIYAVT
+2581 
-2595 ERLRVIRNADRIDS
+2595 
-2609 YSEIQF
+2609 
-2615 SDGLANSIRVTD
+2615 ANSINKASTSVRITGDHINLTGNVTFESID
-2627 ERADFYIGV
+2627 SERKGLKDGTTNVHPNILSKWGMTSISGGKIQTDQMTAKRINIVRDDGV
-2636 STNELRVTNNLRYN
+2636 EVTNNGRLKNDFIVASFSPNYMSQPRADGGN
-2650 AGKIGWQPVHCA
+2650 ASWDIFYQRGQWWTFNKY
-2662 TLKTENAMVTESH
+2662 E
-2675 SGVNAYF
+2675 
-2682 GVGTK
+2682 
-2687 RMRVTDNNGYNGG
+2687 NGYNR
-2700 KTGYREIDA
+2700 TDPRTFNAYS
-2709 ADFNH
+2709 FNH
-2714 ASSERFKRD
+2714 SARYLMIEMAINSPSDGTGLFIEVSEFSTPSGVTSFGAVSRGWTKNEANGGYYTFQIDLGKPSFKRRNFYLKAWPNHQGTNASVAQFRILR
-2723 ITEWDY
+2723 ITQ
-2729 SVLDILKNEVKI
+2729 N
-2741 YQYKLKSDDDTENS
+2741 DDS
-2755 MFRRGVILER
+2755 
-2765 ETPVEWVNG
+2765 W
-2774 DTVRSYEMTTWAI
+2774 Y
-2787 KGIQE
+2787 
-2792 LGHENDELKKELYEA
+2792 
-2807 KKKNQE
+2807 
-2813 LEERLEKL
+2813 
-2821 EQILLK
+2821 

>member
-8 KPDKKIIQRLNGIE
+8 KPNKKIIQRLNGIE

-330 YTEKRVRGNTSFNMM
+330 YTEKRVRNNTSFNMM

-374 NEYAYIK
+374 NEYAYVK

-420 KEEDVK
+420 REEDVK

-737 NYFDNLLKGIEQE
+737 NYFDNLLQSIEQE

-763 HQKESFESELADVS
+763 QQKESFESELADVS
-777 KGLTEYTN
+777 EGLTNYTN
-785 NLLDALADG
+785 SLLDALADG
-794 VLTAREIDMLKM
+794 ILSAREIDMLKM

-818 RRRVLPL
+818 RRRIVPL
-825 IQSTDVDPVLQYQL
+825 IRSTDVDPVVQEEL
-839 YSRFYTFEDDY
+839 YVHFNRFEVDY
-850 RQLVDFIN
+850 NALVAFI
-858 KLDKPQEIPI
+858 KELEKPQEVSEQTI
-868 NTIKKIKILLQRFK
+868 NKMKELLQRFK

-888 IGLVENTLEESQ
+888 IGLAELSLEDIQ
-900 RNQIANAEYNSRTFS
+900 KNQIANAEYNSRTFA
-915 ENLMVDLEDELSD
+915 ENLMADLEDEITD
-928 LNNALEGFDLSFKGA
+928 LNEALEGFDLSFKGA

-958 DAMMR
+958 DALMR
-963 MKSEKSDVDNRYVY
+963 MESEKTDVDNRYVY
-977 LSVHENIKNTSQLT
+977 LSVHENIKGTDQLT
-991 TLQNAK
+991 KLQNSK
-997 RDYDTS
+997 REYDTS
-1003 FNTLINRINYI
+1003 FNTLVNRINYI

-1022 EMIEDYKT
+1022 DMIEDYKT
-1030 AYTEFTAAM
+1030 AYAEFTTAM
-1039 VRYSAIYE
+1039 VQYSAIYE

-1184 LFEEYVERLTEFS
+1184 LFAEYVERLTEFS

-1263 TTTEEK
+1263 TTVEEK
-1269 NAHVGDLFYHET
+1269 NAHIGDLFYHES

-1317 LADDKRRVFVTTPKA
+1317 LADDKRRVFVTTPTA

-1358 SYSENDWIKATKYT
+1358 SYVEIDWIKATKYT

-1378 AVENQLNIFQKNVNA
+1378 AVENQLIIFQKNVNT
-1393 ELEDLEDAYEAFKKT
+1393 ELDDLSDTYEAFKKT
-1408 VEGAFRDGIIED
+1408 VEGTFKDGIIED

-1445 QLLNRAD
+1445 QLLNRTD
-1452 LTSSERST
+1452 LISSERST

-1471 HQSLVSGIR
+1471 HQTLVSGIR

-1509 IREYLHKLINDVI
+1509 IREYLHKLISDVI

-1544 SSFEVDSEKIATRV
+1544 SSFEVDSEKIASRV
-1558 GESSWETKWFPEV
+1558 GESSWEEKYLPIV
-1571 NDKLTDIGSEN
+1571 NENISNIGSEN
-1582 LIPYSSAQGIV
+1582 LIPYSHIV
-1593 DNWTTV
+1593 NYIDQWDTV
-1599 EQGAER
+1599 EQGTER
-1605 RTILTKPTSG
+1605 RTVLTAPSTG
-1615 TPAYQ
+1615 NAAYD
-1620 NTARVYSSSVLADQ
+1620 NTARIYSPSVLAEQ
-1634 YFGVRSPRFPR
+1634 YFGVRSKPLVK
-1645 DIIEGETYT
+1645 DVIEGETYT
-1654 LSLKTTNIA
+1654 LSFKTTNHA
-1663 SAYDDM
+1663 SSYTDM
-1669 RYTYLMREGHSGT
+1669 RYTFLMREASGS
-1682 NQSLFSLKEWK
+1682 NQGLTSKIKTTE
-1693 STPITRPD
+1693 ITRAD
-1701 GVSATLHTVTFKANF
+1701 GVLAYHHIATFQADF
-1716 SGGAGIMIAT
+1716 SGKASIMIAT
-1726 RSSSNVA
+1726 RSTSDIA

-1740 PMLVQGSVAPQWS
+1740 PMFVQGKIVPQWTS
-1753 ESPQDK
+1753 SPNDQIQDFY
-1759 VEVLNTEIKS
+1759 NTEIKS
-1769 NYSTTKQTK
+1769 NYSTTTQTK
-1778 ELLGSYV
+1778 NLLGSYV
-1785 TSTEMKGNLDKIAT
+1785 TSTDMKGNLDKVASGYGE
-1799 YASSYSVGKGSAEFL
+1799 YAVSQTSWASLKEV
-1814 REANG
+1814 NG
-1819 SVFDDAFSYEVTA
+1819 STFNDGFSYEVTA
-1832 HTPSVSDSLLVTVL
+1832 RRTTNSDTLFVAIF
-1846 NSKGKGKG
+1846 NSRGKGNG
-1854 WDVETLEEKGT
+1854 WDRQILEQKGQT
-1865 TGSHPRIYFSGSY
+1865 SWHPEVYNTAGGDIRIRTYGSGD
-1878 PAVTKWS
+1878 TKYGM
-1885 TTTKSEVQVV
+1885 EVV
-1895 YTKYAGSFTN
+1895 YTKYAGAFTSIGSAY
-1905 LSKTNSMIEQK
+1905 SKIEQK
-1916 ADVITSRV
+1916 AD
-1924 ANIASNRPNIV
+1924 
-1935 PYTDFTV
+1935 
-1942 DSDKWGSTGK
+1942 
-1952 DSWYALNSST
+1952 
-1962 KLSLSWDNYLLGNN
+1962 
-1976 DSTATASFI
+1976 
-1985 GIFTPVFTQRVVSG
+1985 
-1999 REITL
+1999 EI
-2004 SFLGAYPGQVETFN
+2004 N
-2018 RIALRNMDTGAY
+2018 
-2030 QWFNAQGSSNMDYT
+2030 
-2044 PVDQTNQPGYNHGL
+2044 
-2058 YSITVT
+2058 
-2064 PNFTGEARFLI
+2064 
-2075 GGFISGDPK
+2075 
-2084 AAWIRISNVKVEK
+2084 
-2097 AGNASAYTPSS
+2097 
-2108 NDANERWSQIQQTT
+2108 
-2122 DSITSEVGKK
+2122 SEVKKK
-2132 VGNNEIISKINQSA
+2132 VGNNEIISKINQSS
-2146 EKISIDANK
+2146 EKISIDADK
-2155 IELTAGSSLRLAVD
+2155 ISLTAGSNLKLAVD
-2169 GINNLSVGEENL
+2169 NALRGGSAGVNLIGNTDFWINYDDFERTHTVSNTDETVRQSIILNTGFGKGWVRFKRADGALSYMWTRRSGRNYFSITKGRTYTFSVLAATGWNNELNYVFIRGEDSPQVTQTLHGTSSDVTRTRERIG
-2181 LTNTTVN
+2181 TVN
-2188 SANLDELGSLR
+2188 GR
-2199 GTKSIVRV
+2199 GVYKH
-2207 GGMDMFQVRTTSS
+2207 
-2220 TYTYYGVYLNRGSL
+2220 TYTFKADFSTNRGLMIFGLNNSAETSNGFYL
-2234 SDAPHF
+2234 S
-2240 SVKKGQEYVL
+2240 
-2250 SLVGH
+2250 
-2255 SSLTSGDFNYTYLY
+2255 
-2269 RDGSGSNQS
+2269 
-2278 LGTPKK
+2278 
-2284 YVVPDGTNGTHRFE
+2284 E
-2298 WKFTANWDSDEA
+2298 WKLEEGDVAT
-2310 SILLGARVPERW
+2310 PYQERL
-2322 QTTDAKWFRFA
+2322 T
-2333 QPMLQAGNQFSGYQL
+2333 GN
-2348 SPRDVTTN
+2348 N
-2356 NQIIS
+2356 IIS
-2361 AINMDKSSMKISSD
+2361 QINADETSMVISSA
-2375 KLSISAKDI
+2375 KVSITADDI
-2384 SIDGKTI
+2384 NIDGKTI
-2391 DISSNSS
+2391 QIGSNPAIK
-2398 VTSLKKDVTAASN
+2398 SLKDDVNDAQSTASTAKTQ
-2411 AADAAHD
+2411 ADAA
-2418 QADRARNGN
+2418 RVGS
-2427 NIAAS
+2427 NI
-2432 LNLKGTTTTINGSKI
+2432 
-2447 DLVGDVSMVNG
+2447 
-2458 RTRIKTLDFNT
+2458 
-2469 ATASGGSGSS
+2469 
-2479 TLSLSRDTIELEG
+2479 
-2492 RYKRTWRGVTR
+2492 
-2503 TEDVFTRMRNGHL
+2503 
-2516 RFRNNSQN
+2516 
-2524 RSLYYSDFGISTY
+2524 
-2537 VDGEGDGDASGTLSF
+2537 
-2552 FDNTYSTVRGITMHS
+2552 
-2567 TFGVAALKSENNRV
+2567 
-2581 ILEAGKGNFIYAVT
+2581 
-2595 ERLRVIRNADRIDS
+2595 
-2609 YSEIQF
+2609 
-2615 SDGLANSIRVTD
+2615 ANSINKASTSVRITGDHINLTGNVTFEAID
-2627 ERADFYIGV
+2627 TERKGLKTGKTNVHPNILSDWGMTSISGGKIQTDQMTAKRINIVRDDGV
-2636 STNELRVTNNLRYN
+2636 EVTNNGRLKNDFIVASFSPNFMSQPKADGGN
-2650 AGKIGWQPVHCA
+2650 ASWDIFYQRGQWWTFNKY
-2662 TLKTENAMVTESH
+2662 E
-2675 SGVNAYF
+2675 
-2682 GVGTK
+2682 
-2687 RMRVTDNNGYNGG
+2687 NGYNR
-2700 KTGYREIDA
+2700 TEPRTFNAYS
-2709 ADFNH
+2709 FNH
-2714 ASSERFKRD
+2714 SARYLMIEMAVNSPSNGTGLFIEVSEFSTPSGVTSFGAVSRGWTKNEANGGYYTFQIDLGKPSFKRRNFYLKAWANSQG
-2723 ITEWDY
+2723 TNA
-2729 SVLDILKNEVKI
+2729 SVAQFRILRMTQN
-2741 YQYKLKSDDDTENS
+2741 DDS
-2755 MFRRGVILER
+2755 
-2765 ETPVEWVNG
+2765 W
-2774 DTVRSYEMTTWAI
+2774 Y
-2787 KGIQE
+2787 
-2792 LGHENDELKKELYEA
+2792 
-2807 KKKNQE
+2807 
-2813 LEERLEKL
+2813 
-2821 EQILLK
+2821 

>member
-1 MPKLWLA
+1 MSFHISQERPMPKLWLA
-8 KPDKKIIQRLNGIE
+8 KPNKKIIQRLNGIE

-116 ITIESLFN
+116 ITIGSLFN

-133 WSVRHIDPKLAKV
+133 WSVRYIDPKLAKV

-160 IEAVCEQTDAVVV
+160 IESVCEQTDAVVV

-271 ALLDYQEYFSNRQG
+271 ALLDYQEYFSNRREE
-285 DYEKLSEDYEKLL
+285 YEKLSEDYEKLL

-330 YTEKRVRGNTSFNMM
+330 YTEKIVRNNTSFNMM

-420 KEEDVK
+420 REEDIK

-763 HQKESFESELADVS
+763 QQKESFESELADVS
-777 KGLTEYTN
+777 EGLTNYTN
-785 NLLDALADG
+785 SLLDALADG
-794 VLTAREIDMLKM
+794 VLSAREIDMLKM

-818 RRRVLPL
+818 RRRIVPL
-825 IQSTDVDPVLQYQL
+825 IRSTDVDPVVQEEL
-839 YSRFYTFEDDY
+839 YVHFNRFEVDY
-850 RQLVDFIN
+850 NALVAFI
-858 KLDKPQEIPI
+858 KELEKPQEVSEQTI
-868 NTIKKIKILLQRFK
+868 NKMKELLQRFK

-888 IGLVENTLEESQ
+888 IGLAELSLEDIQ
-900 RNQIANAEYNSRTFS
+900 KNQIANAEYNSRTFA
-915 ENLMVDLEDELSD
+915 ENLMADLEDEITD
-928 LNNALEGFDLSFKGA
+928 LNEALEGFDLSFKGA

-958 DAMMR
+958 DALMR
-963 MKSEKSDVDNRYVY
+963 MESEKTDVDNRYVY
-977 LSVHENIKNTSQLT
+977 LSVHENIKGTDQLT
-991 TLQNAK
+991 KLQNSK
-997 RDYDTS
+997 REYDTS
-1003 FNTLINRINYI
+1003 FNTLVNRINYI

-1022 EMIEDYKT
+1022 EMVEDYKT

-1039 VRYSAIYE
+1039 VKYSAIYE

-1083 SDNVTAFAEDVYGA
+1083 NDNVTAFAEDVYGA

-1148 QARALYG
+1148 QARARYG

-1184 LFEEYVERLTEFS
+1184 LFAEYVERLTEFS

-1269 NAHVGDLFYHET
+1269 NSHIGDLFYHES

-1317 LADDKRRVFVTTPKA
+1317 LADNKRRVFVATPTA

-1358 SYSENDWIKATKYT
+1358 SYVEIDWIKATKYT

-1378 AVENQLNIFQKNVNA
+1378 AVENQLIIFQKNVNA
-1393 ELEDLEDAYEAFKKT
+1393 ELDDLSDTYEAFKKT
-1408 VEGAFRDGIIED
+1408 IEGAFKDGIIED

-1452 LTSSERST
+1452 LISSERST

-1509 IREYLHKLINDVI
+1509 IREYLHKLISDVI

-1558 GESSWETKWFPEV
+1558 GESSWEEKYLPIV
-1571 NDKLTDIGSEN
+1571 NENISNIGSEN
-1582 LIPYSSAQGIV
+1582 LIPYSHIV
-1593 DNWTTV
+1593 NYIDQWDTV
-1599 EQGAER
+1599 EQGTDR
-1605 RTILTKPTSG
+1605 RVTLIAPNSG
-1615 TPAYQ
+1615 NAAYD
-1620 NTARVYSSSVLADQ
+1620 NTARIYSPSVLAEQ
-1634 YFGVRSPRFPR
+1634 FFGVRSKPFVK
-1645 DIIEGETYT
+1645 DVIEGQTYT
-1654 LSLKTTNIA
+1654 LSFKTTNHA
-1663 SAYDDM
+1663 SSYTDM
-1669 RYTYLMREGHSGT
+1669 RYTYLMREASGN
-1682 NQSLFSLKEWK
+1682 NQGALKLKTTE
-1693 STPITRPD
+1693 IARAD
-1701 GVSATLHTVTFKANF
+1701 GVLAYHHTVTFKANF
-1716 SGGAGIMIAT
+1716 SGKASIMIAT
-1726 RSSSNVA
+1726 RSTSDVA

-1740 PMLVQGSVAPQWS
+1740 PMFVQGKIVPQWTS
-1753 ESPQDK
+1753 SPNDQIQDFY
-1759 VEVLNTEIKS
+1759 NTEIKS

-1785 TSTEMKGNLDKIAT
+1785 TSTEMQGNLDKIAT
-1799 YASSYSVGKGSAEFL
+1799 GYGKYLVSNTEWKSL
-1814 REANG
+1814 REAGG
-1819 SVFDDAFSYEVTA
+1819 SLVSDTFSYEVTA
-1832 HTPSVSDSLLVTVL
+1832 RRTTNSDTLFVAVF
-1846 NSKGKGKG
+1846 NSRGTGKG
-1854 WDVETLEEKGT
+1854 WDREILEQKGSTSWHPEIYSTAGGDIRVRLYGGSTAYEVE
-1865 TGSHPRIYFSGSY
+1865 
-1878 PAVTKWS
+1878 
-1885 TTTKSEVQVV
+1885 VV

-1905 LSKTNSMIEQK
+1905 LSKTSSMIEQK
-1916 ADVITSRV
+1916 AD
-1924 ANIASNRPNIV
+1924 
-1935 PYTDFTV
+1935 
-1942 DSDKWGSTGK
+1942 
-1952 DSWYALNSST
+1952 
-1962 KLSLSWDNYLLGNN
+1962 
-1976 DSTATASFI
+1976 
-1985 GIFTPVFTQRVVSG
+1985 
-1999 REITL
+1999 EI
-2004 SFLGAYPGQVETFN
+2004 N
-2018 RIALRNMDTGAY
+2018 
-2030 QWFNAQGSSNMDYT
+2030 
-2044 PVDQTNQPGYNHGL
+2044 
-2058 YSITVT
+2058 
-2064 PNFTGEARFLI
+2064 
-2075 GGFISGDPK
+2075 
-2084 AAWIRISNVKVEK
+2084 
-2097 AGNASAYTPSS
+2097 
-2108 NDANERWSQIQQTT
+2108 
-2122 DSITSEVGKK
+2122 SEVKKK
-2132 VGNNEIISKINQSA
+2132 VGNNEIISRINQSA
-2146 EKISIDANK
+2146 EKITIDANK
-2155 IELTAGSSLRLAVD
+2155 VNISGASINISSNPAITKLEKEE
-2169 GINNLSVGEENL
+2169 VGG
-2181 LTNTTVN
+2181 
-2188 SANLDELGSLR
+2188 ANLLR
-2199 GTKSIVRV
+2199 GTTVDKDNLKYLV
-2207 GGMDMFQVRTTSS
+2207 GINGGTSNVAPTVSTLDGVPYYLIRETSGASSSYISVRTNGDNS
-2220 TYTYYGVYLNRGSL
+2220 TLHIR
-2234 SDAPHF
+2234 
-2240 SVKKGQEYVL
+2240 KGQTYVL
-2250 SLVGH
+2250 SFVARK
-2255 SSLTSGDFNYTYLY
+2255 SSYTNNFGYTYIMRPNAEGANYNL
-2269 RDGSGSNQS
+2269 GSPTVTDCSYPNANRY
-2278 LGTPKK
+2278 T
-2284 YVVPDGTNGTHRFE
+2284 F
-2298 WKFTANWDSDEA
+2298 KFTAPWSTSNGYM
-2310 SILLGARVPERW
+2310 LLGLHPSYSGGG
-2322 QTTDAKWFRFA
+2322 QWFRYRELT
-2333 QPMLQAGNQFSGYQL
+2333 LQEGDKAGSYAPHPDEVITNDTVVSSINLDKSGVQISGKL
-2348 SPRDVTTN
+2348 INIEGNTTFTTTQTRAN
-2356 NQIIS
+2356 NGNAAYNRTVAYDKGTR
-2361 AINMDKSSMKISSD
+2361 AINPNVMKDWGLTEI
-2375 KLSISAKDI
+2375 
-2384 SIDGKTI
+2384 
-2391 DISSNSS
+2391 
-2398 VTSLKKDVTAASN
+2398 
-2411 AADAAHD
+2411 
-2418 QADRARNGN
+2418 
-2427 NIAAS
+2427 
-2432 LNLKGTTTTINGSKI
+2432 
-2447 DLVGDVSMVNG
+2447 
-2458 RTRIKTLDFNT
+2458 
-2469 ATASGGSGSS
+2469 SGGKIQ
-2479 TLSLSRDTIELEG
+2479 TDQMTAKRINIVRDD
-2492 RYKRTWRGVTR
+2492 GV
-2503 TEDVFTRMRNGHL
+2503 E
-2516 RFRNNSQN
+2516 
-2524 RSLYYSDFGISTY
+2524 
-2537 VDGEGDGDASGTLSF
+2537 
-2552 FDNTYSTVRGITMHS
+2552 
-2567 TFGVAALKSENNRV
+2567 
-2581 ILEAGKGNFIYAVT
+2581 
-2595 ERLRVIRNADRIDS
+2595 
-2609 YSEIQF
+2609 
-2615 SDGLANSIRVTD
+2615 
-2627 ERADFYIGV
+2627 
-2636 STNELRVTNNLRYN
+2636 VTNNGRLKNDFIVASFSPNFMSQPRADGGN
-2650 AGKIGWQPVHCA
+2650 ASWDIFYQRGQWWTFNKY
-2662 TLKTENAMVTESH
+2662 E
-2675 SGVNAYF
+2675 
-2682 GVGTK
+2682 
-2687 RMRVTDNNGYNGG
+2687 NGYNR
-2700 KTGYREIDA
+2700 TDPRTFNAYS
-2709 ADFNH
+2709 FNH
-2714 ASSERFKRD
+2714 SARYLMIEMAINSPSDGTGLFIEVSEFSTPSGVTSFGAVSRGWTKNEANGGYYTFQIDLGKPSFKRRNFYLKAWPNHQG
-2723 ITEWDY
+2723 TNA
-2729 SVLDILKNEVKI
+2729 SVAQFRILRMTQN
-2741 YQYKLKSDDDTENS
+2741 DDS
-2755 MFRRGVILER
+2755 
-2765 ETPVEWVNG
+2765 W
-2774 DTVRSYEMTTWAI
+2774 Y
-2787 KGIQE
+2787 
-2792 LGHENDELKKELYEA
+2792 
-2807 KKKNQE
+2807 
-2813 LEERLEKL
+2813 
-2821 EQILLK
+2821 

>member
-1 MPKLWLA
+1 MSFHISQERPMPKLWLA

-116 ITIESLFN
+116 ITIGSLFN

-133 WSVRHIDPKLAKV
+133 WSVRYIDPKLAKV

-160 IEAVCEQTDAVVV
+160 IESVCEQTDAVVV

-330 YTEKRVRGNTSFNMM
+330 YTEKIVRNNTSFNMM

-763 HQKESFESELADVS
+763 QQKESFESELADVS
-777 KGLTEYTN
+777 EGLTNYTN
-785 NLLDALADG
+785 SLLDALADG
-794 VLTAREIDMLKM
+794 ILSAREIDMLKM

-818 RRRVLPL
+818 RRRIVPL
-825 IQSTDVDPVLQYQL
+825 IRSTDVDPVVQEEL
-839 YSRFYTFEDDY
+839 YVHFNRFEVDY
-850 RQLVDFIN
+850 NALVAFI
-858 KLDKPQEIPI
+858 KELEKPQEVSEQTI
-868 NTIKKIKILLQRFK
+868 NKMKELLQRFK

-888 IGLVENTLEESQ
+888 IGLAELSLEDIQ
-900 RNQIANAEYNSRTFS
+900 KNQIANAEYNSRTFA
-915 ENLMVDLEDELSD
+915 ENLMADLEDEITD
-928 LNNALEGFDLSFKGA
+928 LNEALEGFDLSFKGA

-958 DAMMR
+958 DALMR
-963 MKSEKSDVDNRYVY
+963 MESEKTDVDNRYVY
-977 LSVHENIKNTSQLT
+977 LSVHENIKNTTQLT

-1014 LAREKITV
+1014 LARDKITP
-1022 EMIEDYKT
+1022 EMVEDYKT
-1030 AYTEFTAAM
+1030 AYAGFTAAM
-1039 VRYSAIYE
+1039 VKYSAIYE

-1155 EVHADLLLQIE
+1155 EIHADLLLQIE

-1184 LFEEYVERLTEFS
+1184 LFAEYVERLTEFS

-1269 NAHVGDLFYHET
+1269 NSHIGDLFYHES

-1317 LADDKRRVFVTTPKA
+1317 LADNKRRVFVATPTA

-1358 SYSENDWIKATKYT
+1358 SYVEIDWIKATKYT

-1378 AVENQLNIFQKNVNA
+1378 AVENQLIIFQKNVNA
-1393 ELEDLEDAYEAFKKT
+1393 ELDDLSDTYEAFKKT
-1408 VEGAFRDGIIED
+1408 IEGAFKDGIIED

-1452 LTSSERST
+1452 LISSERST

-1509 IREYLHKLINDVI
+1509 IREYLHKLISDVI

-1558 GESSWETKWFPEV
+1558 GESSWEEKYLPIV
-1571 NDKLTDIGSEN
+1571 NEKVSGIGSEN
-1582 LIPYSSAQGIV
+1582 LVPFAHAVKYRDKWRAISQGSANLPQIIAPETGNSAY
-1593 DNWTTV
+1593 DNTT
-1599 EQGAER
+1599 
-1605 RTILTKPTSG
+1605 
-1615 TPAYQ
+1615 
-1620 NTARVYSSSVLADQ
+1620 RVYVSGISVGD
-1634 YFGVRSPRFPR
+1634 YFGVRSGDLTE
-1645 DIIEGETYT
+1645 DILEGETY
-1654 LSLKTTNIA
+1654 SISFKTTNHA
-1663 SAYDDM
+1663 SSDTGM
-1669 RYTYLMREGHSGT
+1669 TYTYLMNNDTSKP
-1682 NQSLFSLKEWK
+1682 NQILWQRMTTEE
-1693 STPITRPD
+1693 TTRLD
-1701 GVSATLHTVTFKANF
+1701 GVIAYHHKLTFKANF
-1716 SGGAGIMIAT
+1716 SGAAHLMIAT
-1726 RSSSNVA
+1726 RSTSDVA
-1733 AQFHLYE
+1733 SQFHFYDVI
-1740 PMLVQGSVAPQWS
+1740 LVRGSQIPAWS
-1753 ESPQDK
+1753 SSSQDAAK
-1759 VEVLNTEIKS
+1759 DAIETYNTHIKS
-1769 NYSTTKQTK
+1769 NYSTTTQTK
-1778 ELLGSYV
+1778 ELLGNYV
-1785 TSTEMKGNLDKIAT
+1785 TSTEMQGNLDKVAT
-1799 YASSYSVGKGSAEFL
+1799 YASSYNVGNGSAEFL
-1814 REANG
+1814 REPSG
-1819 SVFDDAFSYEVTA
+1819 SLFDDAFSYEVTG
-1832 HTPSVSDSLLVTVL
+1832 HTSSIAGSLVVAIL

-1854 WDVETLEEKGT
+1854 WDLEILEEKGT
-1865 TGSHPRIYFSGSY
+1865 TGSHPRIYMSGSY
-1878 PAVTKWS
+1878 PAVTKW
-1885 TTTKSEVQVV
+1885 TTAAKSEIQII

-1905 LSKTNSMIEQK
+1905 LSKTSSMIEQK
-1916 ADVITSRV
+1916 AD
-1924 ANIASNRPNIV
+1924 
-1935 PYTDFTV
+1935 
-1942 DSDKWGSTGK
+1942 
-1952 DSWYALNSST
+1952 
-1962 KLSLSWDNYLLGNN
+1962 
-1976 DSTATASFI
+1976 
-1985 GIFTPVFTQRVVSG
+1985 
-1999 REITL
+1999 EI
-2004 SFLGAYPGQVETFN
+2004 N
-2018 RIALRNMDTGAY
+2018 
-2030 QWFNAQGSSNMDYT
+2030 
-2044 PVDQTNQPGYNHGL
+2044 
-2058 YSITVT
+2058 
-2064 PNFTGEARFLI
+2064 
-2075 GGFISGDPK
+2075 
-2084 AAWIRISNVKVEK
+2084 
-2097 AGNASAYTPSS
+2097 
-2108 NDANERWSQIQQTT
+2108 
-2122 DSITSEVGKK
+2122 SEVKKK
-2132 VGNNEIISKINQSA
+2132 VGNDEIISRINQSA
-2146 EKISIDANK
+2146 EKVSIDADK
-2155 IELTAGSSLRLAVD
+2155 IDLTAGSNLKLAVD
-2169 GINNLSVGEENL
+2169 NALRGGSAGVNLIGNTDFWINYDDFERTHTVSNTDETVRQSIILNTGFGKGWVRFKRADGALSYMWTRRSGRNYFSITKGRTYTFSTLAATSWNNELNYVYIRGEDSPQVTQTLHGTSSDVTRTRERIG
-2181 LTNTTVN
+2181 TVN
-2188 SANLDELGSLR
+2188 GR
-2199 GTKSIVRV
+2199 GVHKH
-2207 GGMDMFQVRTTSS
+2207 
-2220 TYTYYGVYLNRGSL
+2220 TYTFKADFSTNRGLMIFGLNNSAETSNGFYL
-2234 SDAPHF
+2234 S
-2240 SVKKGQEYVL
+2240 
-2250 SLVGH
+2250 
-2255 SSLTSGDFNYTYLY
+2255 
-2269 RDGSGSNQS
+2269 
-2278 LGTPKK
+2278 
-2284 YVVPDGTNGTHRFE
+2284 E
-2298 WKFTANWDSDEA
+2298 WKLEEGDVAT
-2310 SILLGARVPERW
+2310 PYQERL
-2322 QTTDAKWFRFA
+2322 T
-2333 QPMLQAGNQFSGYQL
+2333 GN
-2348 SPRDVTTN
+2348 N
-2356 NQIIS
+2356 IIS
-2361 AINMDKSSMKISSD
+2361 QINADETSMVISSS
-2375 KLSISAKDI
+2375 KVSITADDI
-2384 SIDGKTI
+2384 NIDGKTI
-2391 DISSNSS
+2391 QIGSNPAIK
-2398 VTSLKKDVTAASN
+2398 SLKDDVNDAQSTASTAKTQ
-2411 AADAAHD
+2411 ADAA
-2418 QADRARNGN
+2418 RVGS
-2427 NIAAS
+2427 NI
-2432 LNLKGTTTTINGSKI
+2432 
-2447 DLVGDVSMVNG
+2447 
-2458 RTRIKTLDFNT
+2458 
-2469 ATASGGSGSS
+2469 
-2479 TLSLSRDTIELEG
+2479 
-2492 RYKRTWRGVTR
+2492 
-2503 TEDVFTRMRNGHL
+2503 
-2516 RFRNNSQN
+2516 
-2524 RSLYYSDFGISTY
+2524 
-2537 VDGEGDGDASGTLSF
+2537 
-2552 FDNTYSTVRGITMHS
+2552 
-2567 TFGVAALKSENNRV
+2567 
-2581 ILEAGKGNFIYAVT
+2581 
-2595 ERLRVIRNADRIDS
+2595 
-2609 YSEIQF
+2609 
-2615 SDGLANSIRVTD
+2615 ANSINNASTSVRITGDHINLTGNVTFEAINT
-2627 ERADFYIGV
+2627 ERKGLKTGETNVHPNILSNWGMTSISGGNIQTDQMTAKRLNIVRDDGV
-2636 STNELRVTNNLRYN
+2636 EVTNNGRLKNDFIVASFSPNFMSQPRADGGN
-2650 AGKIGWQPVHCA
+2650 ASWDIFYQRGQWWTFNKY
-2662 TLKTENAMVTESH
+2662 E
-2675 SGVNAYF
+2675 
-2682 GVGTK
+2682 
-2687 RMRVTDNNGYNGG
+2687 NGYNR
-2700 KTGYREIDA
+2700 TDPRTFNAYS
-2709 ADFNH
+2709 FNH
-2714 ASSERFKRD
+2714 SARYLMIEMAINSPSDGTGLFIEVSEFSTPSGVTSFGAVSRGWTKNEANGGYYTFQIDLGKPSFKRRNFYLKAWPNHQGTNASVAQFRILR
-2723 ITEWDY
+2723 ITQ
-2729 SVLDILKNEVKI
+2729 N
-2741 YQYKLKSDDDTENS
+2741 DDS
-2755 MFRRGVILER
+2755 
-2765 ETPVEWVNG
+2765 W
-2774 DTVRSYEMTTWAI
+2774 Y
-2787 KGIQE
+2787 
-2792 LGHENDELKKELYEA
+2792 
-2807 KKKNQE
+2807 
-2813 LEERLEKL
+2813 
-2821 EQILLK
+2821 

>member
-8 KPDKKIIQRLNGIE
+8 KPNKKIIQRLNGIE

-271 ALLDYQEYFSNRQG
+271 ALLDYQEYFSNRREE
-285 DYEKLSEDYEKLL
+285 YEKLSEDYEKLL

-322 EVLKPRGG
+322 EILKPRGG
-330 YTEKRVRGNTSFNMM
+330 YTEKRVRNNTSFNMM

-365 EGKEYMVSP
+365 EGKEYMVNP

-420 KEEDVK
+420 REEDVK

-441 ATQYAIVTA
+441 AAQYAIVTA

-547 KIRFSNDTYESNLE
+547 KIRFSNDTYDSNLE

-763 HQKESFESELADVS
+763 QQKESFESELADVS
-777 KGLTEYTN
+777 EGLTNYTN
-785 NLLDALADG
+785 SLLDALADG
-794 VLTAREIDMLKM
+794 ILSAREIDMLKM

-943 LADGVLDMIERSQIS
+943 LADGVIDMIERSQIS

-1014 LAREKITV
+1014 LARDKVTP

-1030 AYTEFTAAM
+1030 AYAEFTAAM
-1039 VRYSAIYE
+1039 VKYSAIYE

-1058 DTKAGEAQKYA
+1058 DTKADEAQKYA

-1083 SDNVTAFAEDVYGA
+1083 SDNITAFAEDVYGA

-1102 ITEQERNRL
+1102 ITSQERNRL

-1148 QARALYG
+1148 QARARYG

-1317 LADDKRRVFVTTPKA
+1317 LADDKRRVFVTTPTA

-1358 SYSENDWIKATKYT
+1358 SYVEIDWIKATKYT

-1378 AVENQLNIFQKNVNA
+1378 AVENQLIIFQKNVNA
-1393 ELEDLEDAYEAFKKT
+1393 ELDDLSDTYEAFKKT
-1408 VEGAFRDGIIED
+1408 IEGAFKDGIIED

-1452 LTSSERST
+1452 LISSERST

-1471 HQSLVSGIR
+1471 HQTLVSGIR

-1509 IREYLHKLINDVI
+1509 IRVYLHKLINDVI

-1558 GESSWETKWFPEV
+1558 GESSWEEKYLPIV
-1571 NDKLTDIGSEN
+1571 KDNVSGLGSEN
-1582 LIPYSSAQGIV
+1582 LVPYSNIV
-1593 DNWTTV
+1593 NYIDQWIATKSGS
-1599 EQGAER
+1599 GAPSL
-1605 RTILTKPTSG
+1605 IAPNSG
-1615 TPAYQ
+1615 NPAYDM
-1620 NTARVYSSSVLADQ
+1620 TARVYTSSIEPGQYLAI
-1634 YFGVRSPRFPR
+1634 RSKPFVKEVV
-1645 DIIEGETYT
+1645 EGETYT
-1654 LSLKTTNIA
+1654 LSFKTTNHA
-1663 SAYDDM
+1663 SSEVEM
-1669 RYTYLMREGHSGT
+1669 SYTYLMREASGL
-1682 NQSLFSLKEWK
+1682 NQGALNLKRKE
-1693 STPITRPD
+1693 ITRPD
-1701 GVSATLHTVTFKANF
+1701 GVLAYHHTLTFKANF
-1716 SGGAGIMIAT
+1716 SGKASLLLGTRAT
-1726 RSSSNVA
+1726 STAS
-1733 AQFHLYE
+1733 QFHIYE
-1740 PMLVQGSVAPQWS
+1740 VMFVQGSTAPVWS
-1753 ESPQDK
+1753 VSPEDMIQDFY
-1759 VEVLNTEIKS
+1759 NTEIKS
-1769 NYSTTKQTK
+1769 NYSTTTQTK

-1785 TSTEMKGNLDKIAT
+1785 TSTEMQGNLDKIAT
-1799 YASSYSVGKGSAEFL
+1799 GYGKYLVSNTQWKSLKEAGGSAV
-1814 REANG
+1814 
-1819 SVFDDAFSYEVTA
+1819 SDTFSYEVTA
-1832 HTPSVSDSLLVTVL
+1832 RRTS
-1846 NSKGKGKG
+1846 NSNTLFVAVFNSRGTGKG
-1854 WDVETLEEKGT
+1854 WDREILEQKGSTSWHPEIYSTSGGDIRVRLYGGSTAYEVE
-1865 TGSHPRIYFSGSY
+1865 
-1878 PAVTKWS
+1878 
-1885 TTTKSEVQVV
+1885 VV

-1905 LSKTNSMIEQK
+1905 LSKTSSMIEQK
-1916 ADVITSRV
+1916 AE
-1924 ANIASNRPNIV
+1924 
-1935 PYTDFTV
+1935 
-1942 DSDKWGSTGK
+1942 
-1952 DSWYALNSST
+1952 
-1962 KLSLSWDNYLLGNN
+1962 
-1976 DSTATASFI
+1976 
-1985 GIFTPVFTQRVVSG
+1985 
-1999 REITL
+1999 EI
-2004 SFLGAYPGQVETFN
+2004 N
-2018 RIALRNMDTGAY
+2018 
-2030 QWFNAQGSSNMDYT
+2030 
-2044 PVDQTNQPGYNHGL
+2044 
-2058 YSITVT
+2058 
-2064 PNFTGEARFLI
+2064 
-2075 GGFISGDPK
+2075 
-2084 AAWIRISNVKVEK
+2084 
-2097 AGNASAYTPSS
+2097 
-2108 NDANERWSQIQQTT
+2108 
-2122 DSITSEVGKK
+2122 SEVKKK
-2132 VGNNEIISKINQSA
+2132 VGNNEIISRINQSA
-2146 EKISIDANK
+2146 EKITIDANK
-2155 IELTAGSSLRLAVD
+2155 VNISGAS
-2169 GINNLSVGEENL
+2169 INISTNPAIKKLEKEEVGG
-2181 LTNTTVN
+2181 
-2188 SANLDELGSLR
+2188 ANLLR
-2199 GTKSIVRV
+2199 GTTVDKDNLKYLV
-2207 GGMDMFQVRTTSS
+2207 GINGGTSNVAPTVSTLDGVPYYLIRETSGSSSSYISVRTNGDNS
-2220 TYTYYGVYLNRGSL
+2220 TIHIR
-2234 SDAPHF
+2234 
-2240 SVKKGQEYVL
+2240 KGQTYVL
-2250 SLVGH
+2250 SFVARK
-2255 SSLTSGDFNYTYLY
+2255 SSYTNNFGYTYIMRPNSEGANYNL
-2269 RDGSGSNQS
+2269 GSPTVTDCSYPNANRY
-2278 LGTPKK
+2278 T
-2284 YVVPDGTNGTHRFE
+2284 F
-2298 WKFTANWDSDEA
+2298 KFTAPWSTSNGYL
-2310 SILLGARVPERW
+2310 LLGLHPSYSGGS
-2322 QTTDAKWFRFA
+2322 QWFRYRELT
-2333 QPMLQAGNQFSGYQL
+2333 LQEGDKAGSYAPHPDEVITNDTVVSSINLDRSG
-2348 SPRDVTTN
+2348 V
-2356 NQIIS
+2356 QIS
-2361 AINMDKSSMKISSD
+2361 G
-2375 KLSISAKDI
+2375 KL
-2384 SIDGKTI
+2384 
-2391 DISSNSS
+2391 
-2398 VTSLKKDVTAASN
+2398 
-2411 AADAAHD
+2411 
-2418 QADRARNGN
+2418 
-2427 NIAAS
+2427 
-2432 LNLKGTTTTINGSKI
+2432 I
-2447 DLVGDVSMVNG
+2447 DLVGDVDMLNG
-2458 RTRIKTLDFNT
+2458 KTRIKTLDFNT

-2650 AGKIGWQPVHCA
+2650 AGNIGWRPVHCA
-2662 TLKTENAMVTESH
+2662 TLKTESGMVTESH

-2774 DTVRSYEMTTWAI
+2774 ETVRSYEMITWAI

>member
-8 KPDKKIIQRLNGIE
+8 KPNKKIIQRLNGIE

-133 WSVRHIDPKLAKV
+133 WSVRHIDPKLAKI

-160 IEAVCEQTDAVVV
+160 IESVCEQTDAVVV

-271 ALLDYQEYFSNRQG
+271 ALLDYQEYFSNRREE
-285 DYEKLSEDYEKLL
+285 YEKLSEDYEKLL

-322 EVLKPRGG
+322 EILKPRGG
-330 YTEKRVRGNTSFNMM
+330 YTEKRVRNNTSFNMM

-365 EGKEYMVSP
+365 EGKEYMVNP

-420 KEEDVK
+420 REEDVK

-441 ATQYAIVTA
+441 AAQYAIVTA

-547 KIRFSNDTYESNLE
+547 KIRFSNDTYDSNLE

-763 HQKESFESELADVS
+763 QQKESFESELADVS
-777 KGLTEYTN
+777 EGLTNYTN
-785 NLLDALADG
+785 SLLDALADG
-794 VLTAREIDMLKM
+794 ILSAREIDMLKM

-943 LADGVLDMIERSQIS
+943 LADGVIDMIERSQIS

-1014 LAREKITV
+1014 LARDKVTP

-1030 AYTEFTAAM
+1030 AYAEFTAAM
-1039 VRYSAIYE
+1039 VKYSAIYE

-1102 ITEQERNRL
+1102 ITSQERNRL

-1148 QARALYG
+1148 QARARYG

-1184 LFEEYVERLTEFS
+1184 LFAEYVERLTEFS

-1344 GELMRARTARKESE
+1344 GELMRARTARKDSE
-1358 SYSENDWIKATKYT
+1358 SYVENDWIKATKYT

-1378 AVENQLNIFQKNVNA
+1378 AVENQLIIFQKNVNA
-1393 ELEDLEDAYEAFKKT
+1393 ELDDLSDTYEAFKKT
-1408 VEGAFRDGIIED
+1408 IEGTFKDGIIED

-1471 HQSLVSGIR
+1471 HQTLVSGIR

-1509 IREYLHKLINDVI
+1509 IREYLHKLISDVI

-1558 GESSWETKWFPEV
+1558 GESSWEEKYLPIV
-1571 NDKLTDIGSEN
+1571 NENISNIGSEN
-1582 LIPYSSAQGIV
+1582 LIPYSHIV
-1593 DNWTTV
+1593 NYIDQWDTV
-1599 EQGAER
+1599 EQGTDR
-1605 RTILTKPTSG
+1605 RVTLIAPNSG
-1615 TPAYQ
+1615 NAAYD
-1620 NTARVYSSSVLADQ
+1620 NTARIYSPSVLAEQ
-1634 YFGVRSPRFPR
+1634 FFGVRSKPFVK
-1645 DIIEGETYT
+1645 DVIEGQTYT
-1654 LSLKTTNIA
+1654 LSFKTTNHA
-1663 SAYDDM
+1663 SSYTDM
-1669 RYTYLMREGHSGT
+1669 RYTYLMREASGN
-1682 NQSLFSLKEWK
+1682 NQGALNLKTTE
-1693 STPITRPD
+1693 IARAD
-1701 GVSATLHTVTFKANF
+1701 GVLAYHHTVTFKANF
-1716 SGGAGIMIAT
+1716 SGKASILIAT
-1726 RSSSNVA
+1726 RSTSDVA

-1740 PMLVQGSVAPQWS
+1740 PMFVQGKIVPQWTS
-1753 ESPQDK
+1753 SPNDQIQDFY
-1759 VEVLNTEIKS
+1759 NTEIKS

-1785 TSTEMKGNLDKIAT
+1785 TSTEMQGNLDKVST
-1799 YASSYSVGKGSAEFL
+1799 GYAEYEVSQTGWQSL
-1814 REANG
+1814 REVSG
-1819 SVFDDAFSYEVTA
+1819 STFSDAFSYEVAVRRAT
-1832 HTPSVSDSLLVTVL
+1832 SDASLFVAVF
-1846 NSKGKGKG
+1846 NSKGLGKG
-1854 WDVETLEEKGT
+1854 WDREILEQKGST
-1865 TGSHPRIYFSGSY
+1865 SWHP
-1878 PAVTKWS
+1878 
-1885 TTTKSEVQVV
+1885 EVYNTAGGDIRLRTYGTPDKYKMQVV

-1905 LSKTNSMIEQK
+1905 LSKTSSMIEQK
-1916 ADVITSRV
+1916 AD
-1924 ANIASNRPNIV
+1924 
-1935 PYTDFTV
+1935 
-1942 DSDKWGSTGK
+1942 
-1952 DSWYALNSST
+1952 
-1962 KLSLSWDNYLLGNN
+1962 
-1976 DSTATASFI
+1976 
-1985 GIFTPVFTQRVVSG
+1985 
-1999 REITL
+1999 EI
-2004 SFLGAYPGQVETFN
+2004 N
-2018 RIALRNMDTGAY
+2018 
-2030 QWFNAQGSSNMDYT
+2030 
-2044 PVDQTNQPGYNHGL
+2044 
-2058 YSITVT
+2058 
-2064 PNFTGEARFLI
+2064 
-2075 GGFISGDPK
+2075 
-2084 AAWIRISNVKVEK
+2084 
-2097 AGNASAYTPSS
+2097 
-2108 NDANERWSQIQQTT
+2108 
-2122 DSITSEVGKK
+2122 SEVKKK
-2132 VGNNEIISKINQSA
+2132 VGNNEIISRINQSA
-2146 EKISIDANK
+2146 EKITIDANK
-2155 IELTAGSSLRLAVD
+2155 VNISGAS
-2169 GINNLSVGEENL
+2169 INISTNPAIKKLEKEEVGG
-2181 LTNTTVN
+2181 
-2188 SANLDELGSLR
+2188 ANLLR
-2199 GTKSIVRV
+2199 GTTVDKDNLKYLV
-2207 GGMDMFQVRTTSS
+2207 GINGGTSNVAPTVSTLDGVPYYLIRETSGSSSSYISVRTNGDNSTIHIRKGQTYVLSFVARKS
-2220 TYTYYGVYLNRGSL
+2220 TYTNNFG
-2234 SDAPHF
+2234 
-2240 SVKKGQEYVL
+2240 
-2250 SLVGH
+2250 
-2255 SSLTSGDFNYTYLY
+2255 YTYIMRPNSEGANYNL
-2269 RDGSGSNQS
+2269 GSPTVTDCSYPNANRY
-2278 LGTPKK
+2278 T
-2284 YVVPDGTNGTHRFE
+2284 F
-2298 WKFTANWDSDEA
+2298 KFTAPWST
-2310 SILLGARVPERW
+2310 SKGYLLLGLHPSYSGGS
-2322 QTTDAKWFRFA
+2322 QWFRFRELT
-2333 QPMLQAGNQFSGYQL
+2333 LQEGDKAGSYAPHPDEVITNDTVVSSINLDRSG
-2348 SPRDVTTN
+2348 V
-2356 NQIIS
+2356 QIS
-2361 AINMDKSSMKISSD
+2361 G
-2375 KLSISAKDI
+2375 KL
-2384 SIDGKTI
+2384 
-2391 DISSNSS
+2391 
-2398 VTSLKKDVTAASN
+2398 
-2411 AADAAHD
+2411 
-2418 QADRARNGN
+2418 
-2427 NIAAS
+2427 
-2432 LNLKGTTTTINGSKI
+2432 I
-2447 DLVGDVSMVNG
+2447 DLVGDVDMLNG

-2650 AGKIGWQPVHCA
+2650 AGNIGWRPVHCA
-2662 TLKTENAMVTESH
+2662 TLKTESGMVTESH

-2774 DTVRSYEMTTWAI
+2774 ETVRSYEMITWAI

>member
-8 KPDKKIIQRLNGIE
+8 KPNKKIIQRLNGIE

-271 ALLDYQEYFSNRQG
+271 ALLDYQEYFSNRREE
-285 DYEKLSEDYEKLL
+285 YEKLSEDYEKLL

-322 EVLKPRGG
+322 EILKPRGG
-330 YTEKRVRGNTSFNMM
+330 YTEKRVRNNTSFNMM

-365 EGKEYMVSP
+365 EGKEYMVNP

-420 KEEDVK
+420 REEDVK

-441 ATQYAIVTA
+441 AAQYAIVTA

-547 KIRFSNDTYESNLE
+547 KIRFSNDTYDSNLE

-763 HQKESFESELADVS
+763 QQKESFESELADVS
-777 KGLTEYTN
+777 EGLTNYTN
-785 NLLDALADG
+785 SLLDALADG
-794 VLTAREIDMLKM
+794 ILSAREIDMLKM

-943 LADGVLDMIERSQIS
+943 LADGVIDMIERSQIS

-1014 LAREKITV
+1014 LARDKVTP

-1030 AYTEFTAAM
+1030 AYAEFTAAM
-1039 VRYSAIYE
+1039 VKYSAIYE

-1058 DTKAGEAQKYA
+1058 DTKADEAQKYA

-1083 SDNVTAFAEDVYGA
+1083 SDNITAFAEDVYGA

-1102 ITEQERNRL
+1102 ITSQERNRL

-1148 QARALYG
+1148 QARARYG

-1184 LFEEYVERLTEFS
+1184 LFAEYVERLTEFS

-1317 LADDKRRVFVTTPKA
+1317 LADDKRRVFVTTPTA

-1358 SYSENDWIKATKYT
+1358 SYVEIDWIKATKYT

-1378 AVENQLNIFQKNVNA
+1378 AVENQLIIFQKNVNA
-1393 ELEDLEDAYEAFKKT
+1393 ELDDLSDTYEAFKKT
-1408 VEGAFRDGIIED
+1408 VEGTFKDGIIED

-1471 HQSLVSGIR
+1471 HQTLVSGIR

-1509 IREYLHKLINDVI
+1509 IREYLHKLISDVI

-1544 SSFEVDSEKIATRV
+1544 SSFETDVDKIATRV
-1558 GESSWETKWFPEV
+1558 GESSWEEKYLPIV
-1571 NDKLTDIGSEN
+1571 KDNVSGLGSEN
-1582 LIPYSSAQGIV
+1582 LVPYSNIV
-1593 DNWTTV
+1593 NYIDQWIATKSGS
-1599 EQGAER
+1599 GAPSL
-1605 RTILTKPTSG
+1605 IAPNSG
-1615 TPAYQ
+1615 NPAYDM
-1620 NTARVYSSSVLADQ
+1620 TARVYTSSIEPGQYLAI
-1634 YFGVRSPRFPR
+1634 RSKPFVKEVV
-1645 DIIEGETYT
+1645 EGETYT
-1654 LSLKTTNIA
+1654 LSFKTTNHA
-1663 SAYDDM
+1663 SSEVEM
-1669 RYTYLMREGHSGT
+1669 SYTYLMREASGL
-1682 NQSLFSLKEWK
+1682 NQGALNLKRKE
-1693 STPITRPD
+1693 ITRPD
-1701 GVSATLHTVTFKANF
+1701 GVLAYHHTLTFKANF
-1716 SGGAGIMIAT
+1716 SGKASLLLGTRAT
-1726 RSSSNVA
+1726 STAS
-1733 AQFHLYE
+1733 QFHIYE
-1740 PMLVQGSVAPQWS
+1740 VMFVQGSTAPVWS
-1753 ESPQDK
+1753 VSPEDMIQDFY
-1759 VEVLNTEIKS
+1759 NTEIKS
-1769 NYSTTKQTK
+1769 NYSTTTQTK

-1785 TSTEMKGNLDKIAT
+1785 TSTEMQGNLDKIAT
-1799 YASSYSVGKGSAEFL
+1799 GYGKYLVSNTQWKSLKEAGGSAV
-1814 REANG
+1814 
-1819 SVFDDAFSYEVTA
+1819 SDTFSYEVTA
-1832 HTPSVSDSLLVTVL
+1832 RRTS
-1846 NSKGKGKG
+1846 NSNTLFVAVFNSRGTGKG
-1854 WDVETLEEKGT
+1854 WDREILEQKGSTSWHPEIYSTSGGDIRVRLYGGSTAYEVE
-1865 TGSHPRIYFSGSY
+1865 
-1878 PAVTKWS
+1878 
-1885 TTTKSEVQVV
+1885 VV

-1905 LSKTNSMIEQK
+1905 LSKTSSMIEQK
-1916 ADVITSRV
+1916 AE
-1924 ANIASNRPNIV
+1924 
-1935 PYTDFTV
+1935 
-1942 DSDKWGSTGK
+1942 
-1952 DSWYALNSST
+1952 
-1962 KLSLSWDNYLLGNN
+1962 
-1976 DSTATASFI
+1976 
-1985 GIFTPVFTQRVVSG
+1985 
-1999 REITL
+1999 EI
-2004 SFLGAYPGQVETFN
+2004 N
-2018 RIALRNMDTGAY
+2018 
-2030 QWFNAQGSSNMDYT
+2030 
-2044 PVDQTNQPGYNHGL
+2044 
-2058 YSITVT
+2058 
-2064 PNFTGEARFLI
+2064 
-2075 GGFISGDPK
+2075 
-2084 AAWIRISNVKVEK
+2084 
-2097 AGNASAYTPSS
+2097 
-2108 NDANERWSQIQQTT
+2108 
-2122 DSITSEVGKK
+2122 SEVKKK
-2132 VGNNEIISKINQSA
+2132 VGNNEIISRINQSA

-2155 IELTAGSSLRLAVD
+2155 VNISGAS
-2169 GINNLSVGEENL
+2169 INISTNPAIKKLEKEEVGG
-2181 LTNTTVN
+2181 
-2188 SANLDELGSLR
+2188 ANLLR
-2199 GTKSIVRV
+2199 GTTVDKDNLKYLV
-2207 GGMDMFQVRTTSS
+2207 GVNGGTSNVAPTVSGLGGVPFYLIRETSGSSSSYISVRTNGDNS
-2220 TYTYYGVYLNRGSL
+2220 TIHIR
-2234 SDAPHF
+2234 
-2240 SVKKGQEYVL
+2240 KGQTYVL
-2250 SLVGH
+2250 SFVARK
-2255 SSLTSGDFNYTYLY
+2255 SSYTDDFRYTYLMRPNAEGANY
-2269 RDGSGSNQS
+2269 NLGSPTVTDCSYPNANRY
-2278 LGTPKK
+2278 T
-2284 YVVPDGTNGTHRFE
+2284 F
-2298 WKFTANWDSDEA
+2298 KFTAPWTSSNA
-2310 SILLGARVPERW
+2310 HLLLGLRPSYSGGS
-2322 QTTDAKWFRFA
+2322 QWFRYRELT
-2333 QPMLQAGNQFSGYQL
+2333 LQEGDKAGSYAPHPDEVITNDTVVSSINLDRSG
-2348 SPRDVTTN
+2348 V
-2356 NQIIS
+2356 QIS
-2361 AINMDKSSMKISSD
+2361 G
-2375 KLSISAKDI
+2375 KL
-2384 SIDGKTI
+2384 
-2391 DISSNSS
+2391 
-2398 VTSLKKDVTAASN
+2398 
-2411 AADAAHD
+2411 
-2418 QADRARNGN
+2418 
-2427 NIAAS
+2427 
-2432 LNLKGTTTTINGSKI
+2432 I
-2447 DLVGDVSMVNG
+2447 DLVGDVDMLNG

-2650 AGKIGWQPVHCA
+2650 AGNIGWRPVHCA
-2662 TLKTENAMVTESH
+2662 TLKTESGMVTESH

-2774 DTVRSYEMTTWAI
+2774 ETVRSYEMITWAI

>member
-8 KPDKKIIQRLNGIE
+8 KPNKKIIQRLNGIE

-271 ALLDYQEYFSNRQG
+271 ALLDYQEYFSNRQEE
-285 DYEKLSEDYEKLL
+285 YEKLSEDYEKLL

-322 EVLKPRGG
+322 EILKPRGG
-330 YTEKRVRGNTSFNMM
+330 YTEKRVRNNTSFNMM

-365 EGKEYMVSP
+365 EGKEYMVNP

-420 KEEDVK
+420 REEDIK

-737 NYFDNLLKGIEQE
+737 NYFDNLLNSIEQE
-750 FVTYEEKIKEDIK
+750 FITYEEKIKEDIK

-806 QMHMLEADYAQV
+806 QMYMLEADYAQV

-868 NTIKKIKILLQRFK
+868 NTIEKIKILLQRFK

-943 LADGVLDMIERSQIS
+943 LSDGVLDMIERSQIS
-958 DAMMR
+958 DALMR
-963 MKSEKSDVDNRYVY
+963 LESEKSDVDNRYVY
-977 LSVHENIKNTSQLT
+977 LSVHENIKNTTQLT

-1003 FNTLINRINYI
+1003 FNILVNRINYI
-1014 LAREKITV
+1014 LARDKVTP

-1030 AYTEFTAAM
+1030 AYAEFTAAM
-1039 VRYSAIYE
+1039 VKYSAIYE

-1058 DTKAGEAQKYA
+1058 DTKADEAQKYA

-1083 SDNVTAFAEDVYGA
+1083 SDNITAFAEDVYGA

-1102 ITEQERNRL
+1102 ITSQERNRL

-1148 QARALYG
+1148 QARARYG

-1358 SYSENDWIKATKYT
+1358 SYVEIDWIKATKYT

-1393 ELEDLEDAYEAFKKT
+1393 ELDDLVDTYEAFKKT
-1408 VEGAFRDGIIED
+1408 IEGAFKDGIIED

-1452 LTSSERST
+1452 LISSERST

-1544 SSFEVDSEKIATRV
+1544 SSFEVDAEKIASRV
-1558 GESSWETKWFPEV
+1558 GESSWEEKYLPIV
-1571 NDKLTDIGSEN
+1571 NENISNIGSEN
-1582 LIPYSSAQGIV
+1582 LIPYSHIV
-1593 DNWTTV
+1593 NYIDQWDTV
-1599 EQGAER
+1599 EQGTER
-1605 RTILTKPTSG
+1605 RTALTAPSTG
-1615 TPAYQ
+1615 NAAYD
-1620 NTARVYSSSVLADQ
+1620 NTARIYSSSVLAEQ
-1634 YFGVRSPRFPR
+1634 YFGVRSKPLVK
-1645 DIIEGETYT
+1645 DVIEGETYT
-1654 LSLKTTNIA
+1654 LSFKTTNHA
-1663 SAYDDM
+1663 SSYTDM
-1669 RYTYLMREGHSGT
+1669 RYTYLMREASGS
-1682 NQSLFSLKEWK
+1682 NQGSLALKTTE
-1693 STPITRPD
+1693 TTRAD
-1701 GVSATLHTVTFKANF
+1701 GVLAYHHTVTFKANF
-1716 SGGAGIMIAT
+1716 SGKASIMIAT
-1726 RSSSNVA
+1726 RSTSDVA

-1740 PMLVQGSVAPQWS
+1740 PMFVQGKVVPQWTS
-1753 ESPQDK
+1753 SPNDQIQDFY
-1759 VEVLNTEIKS
+1759 NTEIKAK
-1769 NYSTTKQTK
+1769 YSTTTQTK

-1785 TSTEMKGNLDKIAT
+1785 TSTEMQGNLDKIAT
-1799 YASSYSVGKGSAEFL
+1799 GYAEYDVSQTGWKSLK
-1814 REANG
+1814 EANG
-1819 SVFDDAFSYEVTA
+1819 SSFNDGFSYEVTVRRK
-1832 HTPSVSDSLLVTVL
+1832 TNDDTLFVGIF
-1846 NSKGKGKG
+1846 NSRGKGKG
-1854 WDVETLEEKGT
+1854 WDREILEQKGST
-1865 TGSHPRIYFSGSY
+1865 SWHPEVYNTAGGDIRLRTYGSGS
-1878 PAVTKWS
+1878 TKYAM
-1885 TTTKSEVQVV
+1885 EVV

-1905 LSKTNSMIEQK
+1905 LSKTSSMIEQK
-1916 ADVITSRV
+1916 AD
-1924 ANIASNRPNIV
+1924 
-1935 PYTDFTV
+1935 
-1942 DSDKWGSTGK
+1942 
-1952 DSWYALNSST
+1952 
-1962 KLSLSWDNYLLGNN
+1962 
-1976 DSTATASFI
+1976 
-1985 GIFTPVFTQRVVSG
+1985 
-1999 REITL
+1999 EI
-2004 SFLGAYPGQVETFN
+2004 N
-2018 RIALRNMDTGAY
+2018 
-2030 QWFNAQGSSNMDYT
+2030 
-2044 PVDQTNQPGYNHGL
+2044 
-2058 YSITVT
+2058 
-2064 PNFTGEARFLI
+2064 
-2075 GGFISGDPK
+2075 
-2084 AAWIRISNVKVEK
+2084 
-2097 AGNASAYTPSS
+2097 
-2108 NDANERWSQIQQTT
+2108 
-2122 DSITSEVGKK
+2122 SEVKKK
-2132 VGNNEIISKINQSA
+2132 VGNNEIISRINQSA
-2146 EKISIDANK
+2146 EKITINASKVNISGASINISTNPAIK
-2155 IELTAGSSLRLAVD
+2155 KLEKEE
-2169 GINNLSVGEENL
+2169 VGG
-2181 LTNTTVN
+2181 
-2188 SANLDELGSLR
+2188 ANLLR
-2199 GTKSIVRV
+2199 GTTVDKDNLKYLVSVNGGTSNVAPTVSTLDGVPYYLIRETAGASSSYIAVRND
-2207 GGMDMFQVRTTSS
+2207 GD
-2220 TYTYYGVYLNRGSL
+2220 GSRI
-2234 SDAPHF
+2234 HIR
-2240 SVKKGQEYVL
+2240 KGQTYVL
-2250 SLVGH
+2250 SFVARK
-2255 SSLTSGDFNYTYLY
+2255 TTYTDDFGYVYIMRPNSEGGNYNI
-2269 RDGSGSNQS
+2269 GSPTVTEASY
-2278 LGTPKK
+2278 PKAK
-2284 YVVPDGTNGTHRFE
+2284 RYTF
-2298 WKFTANWDSDEA
+2298 KFTAPWTTSKGYL
-2310 SILLGARVPERW
+2310 LLGLRPSYSGGS
-2322 QTTDAKWFRFA
+2322 QWFRFRELT
-2333 QPMLQAGNQFSGYQL
+2333 LQEGDKAGSYAPHPDEVITNDTVVSSINLDRSG
-2348 SPRDVTTN
+2348 V
-2356 NQIIS
+2356 QIS
-2361 AINMDKSSMKISSD
+2361 G
-2375 KLSISAKDI
+2375 KL
-2384 SIDGKTI
+2384 
-2391 DISSNSS
+2391 
-2398 VTSLKKDVTAASN
+2398 
-2411 AADAAHD
+2411 
-2418 QADRARNGN
+2418 
-2427 NIAAS
+2427 
-2432 LNLKGTTTTINGSKI
+2432 I
-2447 DLVGDVSMVNG
+2447 DLVGDVDMLNG

-2650 AGKIGWQPVHCA
+2650 AGNTGWRPVHCA
-2662 TLKTENAMVTESH
+2662 TLKTEDAMVTESH

-2741 YQYKLKSDDDTENS
+2741 YQYKLKADDDTENS

-2774 DTVRSYEMTTWAI
+2774 ETVRSYEMITWAI

>member
-8 KPDKKIIQRLNGIE
+8 KPNKKIIQRLNGIE

-271 ALLDYQEYFSNRQG
+271 ALLDYQEYFSNRREE
-285 DYEKLSEDYEKLL
+285 YEKLSEDYEKLL

-322 EVLKPRGG
+322 EILKPRGG
-330 YTEKRVRGNTSFNMM
+330 YTEKRVRNNTSFNMM

-365 EGKEYMVSP
+365 EGKEYMVNP

-420 KEEDVK
+420 REEDVK

-441 ATQYAIVTA
+441 AAQYAIVTA

-547 KIRFSNDTYESNLE
+547 KIRFSNDTYDSNLE

-763 HQKESFESELADVS
+763 QQKESFESELADVS
-777 KGLTEYTN
+777 EGLTNYTN
-785 NLLDALADG
+785 SLLDALADG
-794 VLTAREIDMLKM
+794 ILSAREIDMLKM

-943 LADGVLDMIERSQIS
+943 LADGVIDMIERSQIS

-1014 LAREKITV
+1014 LARDKVTP

-1030 AYTEFTAAM
+1030 AYAEFTAAM
-1039 VRYSAIYE
+1039 VKYSAIYE

-1058 DTKAGEAQKYA
+1058 DTKADEAQKYA

-1083 SDNVTAFAEDVYGA
+1083 SDNITAFAEDVYGA

-1102 ITEQERNRL
+1102 ITSQERNRL

-1148 QARALYG
+1148 QARARYG

-1166 LAMMDDEITKE
+1166 LAMMDDKITKE

-1184 LFEEYVERLTEFS
+1184 LFAEYVERLTEFS

-1358 SYSENDWIKATKYT
+1358 SYVEIDWIKATKYT

-1378 AVENQLNIFQKNVNA
+1378 AVENQLIIFQKNVNA
-1393 ELEDLEDAYEAFKKT
+1393 ELDDLSDTYEAFKKT
-1408 VEGAFRDGIIED
+1408 VEGTFKDGIIED

-1471 HQSLVSGIR
+1471 HQTLVSGIR

-1509 IREYLHKLINDVI
+1509 IREYLHKLISDVI

-1544 SSFEVDSEKIATRV
+1544 SSFETDVDKIATRV
-1558 GESSWETKWFPEV
+1558 GESSWEEKYLPIV
-1571 NDKLTDIGSEN
+1571 KDNVSGLGSEN
-1582 LIPYSSAQGIV
+1582 LVPYSNIV
-1593 DNWTTV
+1593 NYIDQWIATKSGS
-1599 EQGAER
+1599 GAPSL
-1605 RTILTKPTSG
+1605 IAPNSG
-1615 TPAYQ
+1615 NPAYDM
-1620 NTARVYSSSVLADQ
+1620 TARVYTSSIEPGQYLAI
-1634 YFGVRSPRFPR
+1634 RSKPFVKEVV
-1645 DIIEGETYT
+1645 EGETYT
-1654 LSLKTTNIA
+1654 LSFKTTNHA
-1663 SAYDDM
+1663 SSEVEM
-1669 RYTYLMREGHSGT
+1669 SYTYLMREASGL
-1682 NQSLFSLKEWK
+1682 NQGALNLKRKE
-1693 STPITRPD
+1693 ITRPD
-1701 GVSATLHTVTFKANF
+1701 GVLAYHHTLTFKANF
-1716 SGGAGIMIAT
+1716 SGKASLLLGTRAT
-1726 RSSSNVA
+1726 STAS
-1733 AQFHLYE
+1733 QFHIYE
-1740 PMLVQGSVAPQWS
+1740 VMFVQGSTAPVWS
-1753 ESPQDK
+1753 VSPEDMIQDFY
-1759 VEVLNTEIKS
+1759 NTEIKS
-1769 NYSTTKQTK
+1769 NYSTTTQTK

-1785 TSTEMKGNLDKIAT
+1785 TSTEMQGNLDKIAT
-1799 YASSYSVGKGSAEFL
+1799 GYGKYLVSNTQWKSLKEAGGSAV
-1814 REANG
+1814 
-1819 SVFDDAFSYEVTA
+1819 SDTFSYEVTA
-1832 HTPSVSDSLLVTVL
+1832 RRTS
-1846 NSKGKGKG
+1846 NSNTLFVAVFNSRGTGKG
-1854 WDVETLEEKGT
+1854 WDREILEQKGSTSWHPEIYSTSGGDIRVRLYGGSTAYEVE
-1865 TGSHPRIYFSGSY
+1865 
-1878 PAVTKWS
+1878 
-1885 TTTKSEVQVV
+1885 VV

-1905 LSKTNSMIEQK
+1905 LSKTSSMIEQK
-1916 ADVITSRV
+1916 AE
-1924 ANIASNRPNIV
+1924 
-1935 PYTDFTV
+1935 
-1942 DSDKWGSTGK
+1942 
-1952 DSWYALNSST
+1952 
-1962 KLSLSWDNYLLGNN
+1962 
-1976 DSTATASFI
+1976 
-1985 GIFTPVFTQRVVSG
+1985 
-1999 REITL
+1999 EI
-2004 SFLGAYPGQVETFN
+2004 N
-2018 RIALRNMDTGAY
+2018 
-2030 QWFNAQGSSNMDYT
+2030 
-2044 PVDQTNQPGYNHGL
+2044 
-2058 YSITVT
+2058 
-2064 PNFTGEARFLI
+2064 
-2075 GGFISGDPK
+2075 
-2084 AAWIRISNVKVEK
+2084 
-2097 AGNASAYTPSS
+2097 
-2108 NDANERWSQIQQTT
+2108 
-2122 DSITSEVGKK
+2122 SEVKKK
-2132 VGNNEIISKINQSA
+2132 VGNNEIISRINQSA
-2146 EKISIDANK
+2146 EKITIDANK
-2155 IELTAGSSLRLAVD
+2155 VNISGAS
-2169 GINNLSVGEENL
+2169 INISTNPAIKKLEKEEVGG
-2181 LTNTTVN
+2181 
-2188 SANLDELGSLR
+2188 ANLLR
-2199 GTKSIVRV
+2199 GTTVDKDNLKYLV
-2207 GGMDMFQVRTTSS
+2207 GVNGGTSNVAPTVSGLGGVPFYLIRETSGSSSSYISVRTNGDNS
-2220 TYTYYGVYLNRGSL
+2220 TIHIR
-2234 SDAPHF
+2234 
-2240 SVKKGQEYVL
+2240 KGQTYVL
-2250 SLVGH
+2250 SFVARK
-2255 SSLTSGDFNYTYLY
+2255 SSYTDDFRYTYLMRPNAEGANY
-2269 RDGSGSNQS
+2269 NLGSPTVTDCSYPNANRY
-2278 LGTPKK
+2278 T
-2284 YVVPDGTNGTHRFE
+2284 F
-2298 WKFTANWDSDEA
+2298 KFTAPWTSSNA
-2310 SILLGARVPERW
+2310 HLLLGLRPSYSGGS
-2322 QTTDAKWFRFA
+2322 QWFRYRELT
-2333 QPMLQAGNQFSGYQL
+2333 LQEGDKAGSYA
-2348 SPRDVTTN
+2348 PHPDEVITN
-2356 NQIIS
+2356 DTVVS
-2361 AINMDKSSMKISSD
+2361 SINLDKSGVQISG
-2375 KLSISAKDI
+2375 KL
-2384 SIDGKTI
+2384 
-2391 DISSNSS
+2391 
-2398 VTSLKKDVTAASN
+2398 
-2411 AADAAHD
+2411 
-2418 QADRARNGN
+2418 
-2427 NIAAS
+2427 
-2432 LNLKGTTTTINGSKI
+2432 I
-2447 DLVGDVSMVNG
+2447 DLVGDVDMLNG

-2650 AGKIGWQPVHCA
+2650 AGNIGWRPVHCA
-2662 TLKTENAMVTESH
+2662 TLKTESGMVTESH

-2774 DTVRSYEMTTWAI
+2774 ETVRSYEMITWAI

>member
-8 KPDKKIIQRLNGIE
+8 KPNKKIIQRLNGIE

-271 ALLDYQEYFSNRQG
+271 ALLDYQEYFSNRQEE
-285 DYEKLSEDYEKLL
+285 YEKLSEDYEKLL

-322 EVLKPRGG
+322 EILKPRGG
-330 YTEKRVRGNTSFNMM
+330 YTEKRVRNNTSFNMM

-365 EGKEYMVSP
+365 EGKEYMVNP

-420 KEEDVK
+420 REEDVK

-737 NYFDNLLKGIEQE
+737 NYFDNLLQSIEQE

-763 HQKESFESELADVS
+763 QQKESFESELADVS
-777 KGLTEYTN
+777 EGLTNYTN
-785 NLLDALADG
+785 SLLDALADG
-794 VLTAREIDMLKM
+794 ILSAREIDMLKM

-868 NTIKKIKILLQRFK
+868 NTIEKIKILLQRFK

-958 DAMMR
+958 DALMR
-963 MKSEKSDVDNRYVY
+963 MESEKTDVDNRYVY
-977 LSVHENIKNTSQLT
+977 LSVHENIKGTGQLT
-991 TLQNAK
+991 ALQNSK

-1003 FNTLINRINYI
+1003 FNILVNRINYI
-1014 LAREKITV
+1014 LARDKVTP

-1030 AYTEFTAAM
+1030 AYAEFTAAM
-1039 VRYSAIYE
+1039 VKYSAIYE

-1058 DTKAGEAQKYA
+1058 DTKADEAQKYA

-1083 SDNVTAFAEDVYGA
+1083 SDNITAFAEDVYGA

-1102 ITEQERNRL
+1102 ITSQERNRL

-1184 LFEEYVERLTEFS
+1184 LFAEYVERLTEFS

-1263 TTTEEK
+1263 TTVEEK
-1269 NAHVGDLFYHET
+1269 NAHIGDLFYHES

-1317 LADDKRRVFVTTPKA
+1317 LADDKRRVFVTTPTA

-1358 SYSENDWIKATKYT
+1358 SYVEIDWIKATKYT

-1378 AVENQLNIFQKNVNA
+1378 AVENQLIIFQKNVNA
-1393 ELEDLEDAYEAFKKT
+1393 ELDDLSDTYEAFKKT
-1408 VEGAFRDGIIED
+1408 IEGAFKDGIIED

-1452 LTSSERST
+1452 LISSERST

-1544 SSFEVDSEKIATRV
+1544 SSFEVDAEKIASRV
-1558 GESSWETKWFPEV
+1558 GESSWEEKYLPIV
-1571 NDKLTDIGSEN
+1571 NENISNIGSEN
-1582 LIPYSSAQGIV
+1582 LIPYSHIV
-1593 DNWTTV
+1593 NYIDQWDTV
-1599 EQGAER
+1599 EQGTER
-1605 RTILTKPTSG
+1605 RTALTAPSTG
-1615 TPAYQ
+1615 NAAYD
-1620 NTARVYSSSVLADQ
+1620 NTARIYSSSVLAEQ
-1634 YFGVRSPRFPR
+1634 YFGVRSKPLVK
-1645 DIIEGETYT
+1645 DVIEGQTYT
-1654 LSLKTTNIA
+1654 LSFKTTNHA
-1663 SAYDDM
+1663 SSYTDM
-1669 RYTYLMREGHSGT
+1669 RYTYLMREASGS
-1682 NQSLFSLKEWK
+1682 NQGSLALKTTE
-1693 STPITRPD
+1693 TTRAD
-1701 GVSATLHTVTFKANF
+1701 GVLAYHHTVTFKANF
-1716 SGGAGIMIAT
+1716 SGKASIMIAT
-1726 RSSSNVA
+1726 RSTSDVA

-1740 PMLVQGSVAPQWS
+1740 PMFVQGKVVPQWTS
-1753 ESPQDK
+1753 SPNDQIQDFY
-1759 VEVLNTEIKS
+1759 NTEIKAK
-1769 NYSTTKQTK
+1769 YSTTTQTK

-1785 TSTEMKGNLDKIAT
+1785 TSTEMQGNLDKIAT
-1799 YASSYSVGKGSAEFL
+1799 GYAEYDVSQTGWKSLK
-1814 REANG
+1814 EANG
-1819 SVFDDAFSYEVTA
+1819 SSFNDGFSYEVTVRRK
-1832 HTPSVSDSLLVTVL
+1832 TNDDTLFVGIF
-1846 NSKGKGKG
+1846 NSRGKGKG
-1854 WDVETLEEKGT
+1854 WDREILEQKGST
-1865 TGSHPRIYFSGSY
+1865 SWHPEVYNTAGGDIRLRTYGSGS
-1878 PAVTKWS
+1878 TKYAM
-1885 TTTKSEVQVV
+1885 EVV

-1905 LSKTNSMIEQK
+1905 LSKTSSMIEQK
-1916 ADVITSRV
+1916 AD
-1924 ANIASNRPNIV
+1924 
-1935 PYTDFTV
+1935 
-1942 DSDKWGSTGK
+1942 
-1952 DSWYALNSST
+1952 
-1962 KLSLSWDNYLLGNN
+1962 
-1976 DSTATASFI
+1976 
-1985 GIFTPVFTQRVVSG
+1985 
-1999 REITL
+1999 EI
-2004 SFLGAYPGQVETFN
+2004 N
-2018 RIALRNMDTGAY
+2018 
-2030 QWFNAQGSSNMDYT
+2030 
-2044 PVDQTNQPGYNHGL
+2044 
-2058 YSITVT
+2058 
-2064 PNFTGEARFLI
+2064 
-2075 GGFISGDPK
+2075 
-2084 AAWIRISNVKVEK
+2084 
-2097 AGNASAYTPSS
+2097 
-2108 NDANERWSQIQQTT
+2108 
-2122 DSITSEVGKK
+2122 SEVKKK
-2132 VGNNEIISKINQSA
+2132 VGNNEIISRINQSA
-2146 EKISIDANK
+2146 EKITINASKVNISGASINISTNPAIK
-2155 IELTAGSSLRLAVD
+2155 KLEKEE
-2169 GINNLSVGEENL
+2169 VGG
-2181 LTNTTVN
+2181 
-2188 SANLDELGSLR
+2188 ANLLR
-2199 GTKSIVRV
+2199 GTTVDKDNLKYLV
-2207 GGMDMFQVRTTSS
+2207 GVNGGTSNVAPTVSTLDGVPYYLIRETNGASSSYISVRTNGDNS
-2220 TYTYYGVYLNRGSL
+2220 TLHIRN
-2234 SDAPHF
+2234 
-2240 SVKKGQEYVL
+2240 GQTYVL
-2250 SLVGH
+2250 SFVARK
-2255 SSLTSGDFNYTYLY
+2255 SSYTNNFGYTYIMRPNAEGANYNL
-2269 RDGSGSNQS
+2269 GSPTVTDCSYPNANRY
-2278 LGTPKK
+2278 T
-2284 YVVPDGTNGTHRFE
+2284 F
-2298 WKFTANWDSDEA
+2298 KFTAPWST
-2310 SILLGARVPERW
+2310 SKGYLLLGLHPSYSGGS
-2322 QTTDAKWFRFA
+2322 QWFRFRELT
-2333 QPMLQAGNQFSGYQL
+2333 LQEGDKAGSYAPHPDEVITNDTVVSSINLDRSG
-2348 SPRDVTTN
+2348 V
-2356 NQIIS
+2356 QIS
-2361 AINMDKSSMKISSD
+2361 G
-2375 KLSISAKDI
+2375 KL
-2384 SIDGKTI
+2384 
-2391 DISSNSS
+2391 
-2398 VTSLKKDVTAASN
+2398 
-2411 AADAAHD
+2411 
-2418 QADRARNGN
+2418 
-2427 NIAAS
+2427 
-2432 LNLKGTTTTINGSKI
+2432 I
-2447 DLVGDVSMVNG
+2447 DLVGDVDMLNG

-2581 ILEAGKGNFIYAVT
+2581 ILESGKGNFIYAVT

-2650 AGKIGWQPVHCA
+2650 AGNTGWRPVHCA
-2662 TLKTENAMVTESH
+2662 TLKTEDAMVTESH

-2741 YQYKLKSDDDTENS
+2741 YQYKLKADDDTENS

-2774 DTVRSYEMTTWAI
+2774 ETVRSYEMITWAI